1 MKSLLRLL
9 VVFLLTA
16 QLSFAQKTVSGVVSD
31 PDGLPLPGATV
42 LIQGTTTGV
51 TTDFDGN
58 FSINASEGQILEFSF
73 VGYESSAIA
82 VGSGNVINVSLSL
95 GNQLDE
101 VIVTSLGITR
111 EKRALGYA
119 VSEVDN
125 SQIESRAS
133 GDVARVLSGKASGVQ
148 VTNQGGISGS
158 GTSVIIRGLSTFSSS
173 NQPLFVVD
181 GVPFQSDTN
190 AQGSFTSGNNGSSR
204 FLDLDPN
211 NIESVNVL
219 KGLAAA
225 TLYGSQGRNGVILI
239 TTKAGTTASG
249 AKAQKNEITVNTSY
263 FVNELAMKPDYQM
276 QYGNG
281 FNQNF
286 GWFFSNWG
294 PSFDKDGPAGW
305 GVQSQLNGSG
315 TAPFGT
321 TQPGFLKHPYNS
333 NLNARFLSRDLLP
346 LIGLSEDSVWEWK
359 PYDSVGALFEP
370 GEIINTNINF
380 RGQSDDGKVSYNV
393 NYGNLDDKGFTPGN
407 SLRRNNISFG
417 GRAVL
422 SNKFTVNGTINYS
435 FTNFKTPPISAA
447 YSSGTNESGSSLYGN
462 IFYTPRSVSIA
473 DLPYAHP
480 ITGASIYYRSSNG
493 IQHPLWTVNNTG
505 DQQQTHRI
513 YGGASLQYDISDNLN
528 IQYRYGY
535 DLYNEGNVSYQ
546 NKGGQDVVPEVQ
558 SGFYE
563 KWNNVVTLYN
573 HQITLNGD
581 FELDNDWSLTFNAGA
596 TSNSREYDRNGARST
611 GQNVFNVLR
620 HFNFN
625 LQEEIEFYSKRNLL
639 GVFAQAAFDY
649 KDYLYFTLA
658 SRTDWVSNLS
668 EENRSIT
675 YPSASISFVPTS
687 VLDFGNLPVDFLK
700 IRAGYGTSATFPGGY
715 PISSTLSLNTKDFRI
730 GGTDVITNTS
740 GSTLGNTGLKPE
752 LLAELEF
759 GIEAN
764 LFDNRIS
771 ANVSYFD
778 RNTTDLIISR
788 PLDPST
794 GYTFTETNIGEIS
807 ATGWEIDLSVDWI
820 RGNDI
825 NWSSTINYTTNQAIV
840 EDLGQDTDQI
850 VYAGF
855 SNEGNAAIPGLPLTA
870 MIGTSV
876 ARDAAGNPQIDA
888 AGGYKVNNDT
898 NYKTN
903 PYAFIGDSQPD
914 FIANLSNTIS
924 YGNLAFSFLFNASI
938 GGDMYSEFMA
948 TIIGRGITTDT
959 LDRELPFIMPGVLS
973 DGSPNNKMIDNA
985 TLYFGELILGPSELR
1000 TWDASVLRLSEVSL
1014 TYDLPKKW
1022 LESSPFGAVSI
1033 AAQGFNL
1040 WYDAYNT
1047 PPGTNYDP
1055 NIAGLGIGN
1064 GSGFEYFNGVSA
1076 KRYGVSLKLTF

>member
-1 MKSLLRLL
+1 MKSLFRLL

-16 QLSFAQKTVSGVVSD
+16 QMSFAQKTVTGVVSD
-31 PDGLPLPGATV
+31 SDGLPLPGATV
-42 LIQGTTTGV
+42 LVQGTTTGV

-58 FSINASEGQILEFSF
+58 FSINVAEGQILEFSF
-73 VGYESSAIA
+73 VGYETAALA
-82 VGSGNVINVSLSL
+82 VGAGNVINVTLSL
-95 GNQLDE
+95 GTQLEE

-125 SQIESRAS
+125 TQIENRAS

-158 GTSVIIRGLSTFSSS
+158 GTSVVIRGLSTFSSS

-190 AQGSFTSGNNGSSR
+190 AMGSFTSGNNGSSR

-239 TTKAGTTASG
+239 TTKSGTTG
-249 AKAQKNEITVNTSY
+249 TGTRAQKNEVTVNTSY
-263 FVNELAMKPDYQM
+263 FTNELAMKPDFQM

-294 PSFDKDGPAGW
+294 PSFDEEGPAGW
-305 GVQSQLNGSG
+305 GRQSAINGTVSG
-315 TAPFGT
+315 
-321 TQPGFLKHPYNS
+321 QPGFLKHPYNS
-333 NLNARFLSRDLLP
+333 NLNARFLARDLLP
-346 LIGLSEDSVWEWK
+346 LIGLSMDSLWEWK
-359 PYDSVGALFEP
+359 PYDSVGDLFQP

-407 SLRRNNISFG
+407 TLRRNALSFG

-422 SNKFTVNGTINYS
+422 SNKITVNGTLNYTS
-435 FTNFKTPPISAA
+435 TDFKTPPIAAA
-447 YSSGTNESGSSLYGN
+447 YSSGSSDSSLYGN
-462 IFYTPRSVSIA
+462 VFYTPRSVGIA
-473 DLPYAHP
+473 QLPYAHP

-505 DQQQTHRI
+505 DAQMTHRI
-513 YGGASLQYDISDNLN
+513 FGGVSAQYDISDNLN
-528 IQYRYGY
+528 LRYSYGY
-535 DLYNEGNVSYQ
+535 DVYSEDNTSYQ
-546 NKGGQDVVPEVQ
+546 NKGGVDGDLETQ
-558 SGFYE
+558 SGMYE
-563 KWNNVVTLYN
+563 KWNNTSTIFN
-573 HQITLNGD
+573 HQVTINGD
-581 FELDNDWSLTFNAGA
+581 FELDDDWSVTFNAGA
-596 TSNSREYDRNGARST
+596 ESVGREYDRNGVRST

-620 HFNFN
+620 HYNFN
-625 LQEEIEFYSKRNLL
+625 SQEEIEFYSRRNVL

-649 KDYLYFTLA
+649 QDYLYFTLA

-687 VLDFGNLPVDFLK
+687 VLDFGNLPIDFLK
-700 IRAGYGTSATFPGGY
+700 VRASYGTSATYPGGY
-715 PISSTLSLNTKDFRI
+715 PIASTLSLNTKDFKVD
-730 GGTDVITNTS
+730 GVEVITNTT
-740 GSTLGNTGLKPE
+740 GSQLGNTGLKPE

-759 GIEAN
+759 GLEAN
-764 LFDNRIS
+764 LFDNRLS
-771 ANVSYFD
+771 AEISYFD
-778 RNTTDLIISR
+778 RNTTDLIITQ

-794 GYTFTETNIGEIS
+794 GYTSTRTNIGEIS
-807 ATGWEIDLSVDWI
+807 ATGWEIDLNADWI
-820 RGNDI
+820 RGDKF
-825 NWSSTINYTTNQAIV
+825 NWNTSINYTTNQAIV
-840 EDLGQDTDQI
+840 EDLGQNTDQI

-855 SNEGNAAIPGLPLTA
+855 STRGNAAIPGLPLTS

-876 ARDAAGNPQIDA
+876 ARDDSGRPLVDA
-888 AGGYKVNNDT
+888 SGSYRTNNDT

-903 PYAFIGDSQPD
+903 KYALIGDSNPD
-914 FIANLSNTIS
+914 FIANIGNTLT
-924 YGNLAFSFLFNASI
+924 YGNLSLNVLFNASI
-938 GGDMYSEFMA
+938 GGDMYSSFIM
-948 TIIGRGITTDT
+948 TLLGRGITTDT
-959 LDRELPFIMPGVLS
+959 LDRELPYILPGVLA

-985 TLYFGELILGPSELR
+985 TTYFGNLILGGDELR

-1014 TYDLPKKW
+1014 TYDIPSSW
-1022 LESSPFGAVSI
+1022 LDKTPFGAASI
-1033 AAQGFNL
+1033 SAQGFNL

-1047 PPGTNYDP
+1047 PDGINYDP
-1055 NIAGLGIGN
+1055 NIAGLGVGN

-1076 KRYGVSLKLTF
+1076 RRYGVSLKLTF

>member
-1 MKSLLRLL
+1 MKSLFRLL

-16 QLSFAQKTVSGVVSD
+16 QMSFAQKTVTGVVSD
-31 PDGLPLPGATV
+31 SDGLPLPGATV
-42 LIQGTTTGV
+42 LVQGTTTGV

-58 FSINASEGQILEFSF
+58 FSINVAEGQTLEFSF
-73 VGYESSAIA
+73 VGYETAAIA
-82 VGSGNVINVSLSL
+82 VGAGNVINVTLSL
-95 GNQLDE
+95 GTQLEE

-125 SQIESRAS
+125 TQIENRAS

-190 AQGSFTSGNNGSSR
+190 AMGSFTSGNNGSSR

-239 TTKAGTTASG
+239 TTKSGTTG
-249 AKAQKNEITVNTSY
+249 TGTRAQKNEVTVNTSY
-263 FVNELAMKPDYQM
+263 FTNELAMKPDFQM

-294 PSFDKDGPAGW
+294 PSFDEEGPAGW
-305 GVQSQLNGSG
+305 GRQSAINGTVSG
-315 TAPFGT
+315 
-321 TQPGFLKHPYNS
+321 QPGFLKHPYNS

-346 LIGLSEDSVWEWK
+346 LLGLSMDSLWEWK
-359 PYDSVGALFEP
+359 PYDSVGDLFQP
-370 GEIINTNINF
+370 GEIVNTNINF

-407 SLRRNNISFG
+407 TLRRNALSFG

-422 SNKFTVNGTINYS
+422 SNKITVSGTLNY
-435 FTNFKTPPISAA
+435 TATDFKTPPIAAA
-447 YSSGTNESGSSLYGN
+447 YSSGSSDSSLYGN
-462 IFYTPRSVSIA
+462 VFYTPRSIGIA
-473 DLPYAHP
+473 QLPYAHP

-505 DQQQTHRI
+505 DAQMTHRVF
-513 YGGASLQYDISDNLN
+513 GGVSAQYDISDNLN
-528 IQYRYGY
+528 LRYSYGY
-535 DLYNEGNVSYQ
+535 DVYSEDNTSYQ
-546 NKGGQDVVPEVQ
+546 NKGGQDGNLEVQ
-558 SGFYE
+558 SGLYE
-563 KWNNVVTLYN
+563 KWNNTSTIFN
-573 HQITLNGD
+573 HQVTINGD
-581 FELDNDWSLTFNAGA
+581 YELDDDWSVTFNAGA
-596 TSNSREYDRNGARST
+596 ESVGREYDRNGVRST

-620 HFNFN
+620 HYNFN
-625 LQEEIEFYSKRNLL
+625 SQEEIEFYSRRNVL

-649 KDYLYFTLA
+649 QDYLYFTLA

-687 VLDFGNLPVDFLK
+687 VLDFGNLPIDFLK
-700 IRAGYGTSATFPGGY
+700 VRASYGTSATYPGGY
-715 PISSTLSLNTKDFRI
+715 PIASTLSLNTKDFKVD
-730 GGTDVITNTS
+730 GVEVITNTT
-740 GSTLGNTGLKPE
+740 GSQLGNTGLKPE

-759 GIEAN
+759 GLEAN
-764 LFDNRIS
+764 LFDNRLS
-771 ANVSYFD
+771 AEISYFD
-778 RNTTDLIISR
+778 RNTTDLIITQ

-794 GYTFTETNIGEIS
+794 GYTSTRTNIGEIS
-807 ATGWEIDLSVDWI
+807 ATGWEVDLNADWI
-820 RGNDI
+820 RGDKF
-825 NWSSTINYTTNQAIV
+825 NWNTSVNYTTNQAIV
-840 EDLGQDTDQI
+840 EDLGQNTDQI

-855 SNEGNAAIPGLPLTA
+855 STRGNAAIPGLPLTS

-876 ARDAAGNPQIDA
+876 ARDDSGRPLVDA
-888 AGGYKVNNDT
+888 SGSYRTNNDT

-903 PYAFIGDSQPD
+903 KYALIGDSNPD
-914 FIANLSNTIS
+914 FIANIGNTIT
-924 YGNLAFSFLFNASI
+924 YGNLSLNVLFNASI
-938 GGDMYSEFMA
+938 GGDMYSSFIM
-948 TIIGRGITTDT
+948 TLLGRGITTDT
-959 LDRELPFIMPGVLS
+959 LDRELPYILPGVLA

-985 TLYFGELILGPSELR
+985 TTYFGNLILGGDELR

-1014 TYDLPKKW
+1014 TYDIPSSW
-1022 LESSPFGAVSI
+1022 LDKTPFGAASI
-1033 AAQGFNL
+1033 SAQGFNL

-1047 PPGTNYDP
+1047 PDGINYDP
-1055 NIAGLGIGN
+1055 NIAGLGVGN

-1076 KRYGVSLKLTF
+1076 RRYGVSLKLTF

>member
-1 MKSLLRLL
+1 MKSLFRLL

-16 QLSFAQKTVSGVVSD
+16 QMSFAQKTVTGVVSD
-31 PDGLPLPGATV
+31 SDGLPLPGATV
-42 LIQGTTTGV
+42 LVQGTTTGV

-58 FSINASEGQILEFSF
+58 FSINVAEGQILEFSF
-73 VGYESSAIA
+73 VGYETAALA
-82 VGSGNVINVSLSL
+82 VGAGNVINVTLSL
-95 GNQLDE
+95 GTQLEE

-125 SQIESRAS
+125 TQIENRAS

-158 GTSVIIRGLSTFSSS
+158 GTSVVIRGLSTFSSS

-190 AQGSFTSGNNGSSR
+190 AMGSFTSGNNGSSR

-239 TTKAGTTASG
+239 TTKSGTTG
-249 AKAQKNEITVNTSY
+249 TGTRAQKNEVTVNTSY
-263 FVNELAMKPDYQM
+263 FTNELAMKPDFQM

-294 PSFDKDGPAGW
+294 PSFDEEGPAGW
-305 GVQSQLNGSG
+305 GRQSAINGTVSG
-315 TAPFGT
+315 
-321 TQPGFLKHPYNS
+321 QPGFLKHPYNS

-346 LIGLSEDSVWEWK
+346 LLGLSMDSLWEWK
-359 PYDSVGALFEP
+359 PYDSVGDLFQP
-370 GEIINTNINF
+370 GEIVNTNINF

-407 SLRRNNISFG
+407 TLRRNALSFG

-422 SNKFTVNGTINYS
+422 SNKITVNGTLNYTS
-435 FTNFKTPPISAA
+435 TDFKTPPIAAA
-447 YSSGTNESGSSLYGN
+447 YSSGSSDSSLYGN
-462 IFYTPRSVSIA
+462 VFYTPRSVGIA
-473 DLPYAHP
+473 QLPYAHP

-505 DQQQTHRI
+505 DAQMTHRVF
-513 YGGASLQYDISDNLN
+513 GGVSAQYDISDNLN
-528 IQYRYGY
+528 LRYSYGY
-535 DLYNEGNVSYQ
+535 DVYSEDNTSYQ
-546 NKGGQDVVPEVQ
+546 NKGGQDGNLEVQ
-558 SGFYE
+558 SGLYE
-563 KWNNVVTLYN
+563 KWNNTSTIFN
-573 HQITLNGD
+573 HQVTINGD
-581 FELDNDWSLTFNAGA
+581 FELDDDWSVTFNAGA
-596 TSNSREYDRNGARST
+596 ESVGREYDRNGVRST

-620 HFNFN
+620 HYNFN
-625 LQEEIEFYSKRNLL
+625 SQEEIEFYSRRNVL

-649 KDYLYFTLA
+649 QDYLYFTLA

-687 VLDFGNLPVDFLK
+687 VLDFGNLPIDFLK
-700 IRAGYGTSATFPGGY
+700 VRASYGTSATYPGGY
-715 PISSTLSLNTKDFRI
+715 PIASTLSLNTKDFKVD
-730 GGTDVITNTS
+730 GVEVITNTT
-740 GSTLGNTGLKPE
+740 GSQLGNTGLKPE

-759 GIEAN
+759 GLEAN
-764 LFDNRIS
+764 LFDNRLS
-771 ANVSYFD
+771 AEISYFD
-778 RNTTDLIISR
+778 RNTTDLIITQ

-794 GYTFTETNIGEIS
+794 GYTSTRTNIGEIS
-807 ATGWEIDLSVDWI
+807 ATGWEIDLNADWI
-820 RGNDI
+820 RGDKF
-825 NWSSTINYTTNQAIV
+825 NWNTSINYTTNQAIV
-840 EDLGQDTDQI
+840 EDLGQNTDQI

-855 SNEGNAAIPGLPLTA
+855 STRGNAAIPGLPLTS

-876 ARDAAGNPQIDA
+876 ARDDSGRPLVDA
-888 AGGYKVNNDT
+888 SGSYRTNNDT

-903 PYAFIGDSQPD
+903 KYALIGDSNPD
-914 FIANLSNTIS
+914 FIANIGNTIT
-924 YGNLAFSFLFNASI
+924 YGNLSLNVLFNASI
-938 GGDMYSEFMA
+938 GGDMYSSFIM
-948 TIIGRGITTDT
+948 TLLGRGITTDT
-959 LDRELPFIMPGVLS
+959 LDRELPYILPGVLA

-985 TLYFGELILGPSELR
+985 TTYFGNLILGGDELR

-1014 TYDLPKKW
+1014 TYDIPSSW
-1022 LESSPFGAVSI
+1022 LDKTPFGAASI
-1033 AAQGFNL
+1033 SAQGFNL

-1047 PPGTNYDP
+1047 PDGINYDP
-1055 NIAGLGIGN
+1055 NIAGLGVGN

-1076 KRYGVSLKLTF
+1076 RRYGVSLKLTF

>member
-1 MKSLLRLL
+1 M
-9 VVFLLTA
+9 
-16 QLSFAQKTVSGVVSD
+16 SFAQKTVTGVVSD
-31 PDGLPLPGATV
+31 SDGLPLPGATV
-42 LIQGTTTGV
+42 LVQGTTTGV

-58 FSINASEGQILEFSF
+58 FSINVAEGQTLEFSF
-73 VGYESSAIA
+73 VGYETAAIA
-82 VGSGNVINVSLSL
+82 VGAGNVINVTLSL
-95 GNQLDE
+95 GTQLEE

-125 SQIESRAS
+125 TQIENRAS

-190 AQGSFTSGNNGSSR
+190 AMGSFTSGNNGSSR

-239 TTKAGTTASG
+239 TTKSGTTGAGTR
-249 AKAQKNEITVNTSY
+249 AQKNEVTVNTSY
-263 FVNELAMKPDYQM
+263 FTNELAMKPDFQM

-294 PSFDKDGPAGW
+294 PSFDEEGPAGW
-305 GVQSQLNGSG
+305 GRQSAINGTVSG
-315 TAPFGT
+315 
-321 TQPGFLKHPYNS
+321 QPGFLKHPYNS
-333 NLNARFLSRDLLP
+333 NLNARFLARDLLP
-346 LIGLSEDSVWEWK
+346 LLGLSMDSLWEWK
-359 PYDSVGALFEP
+359 PYDSVGDLFQP
-370 GEIINTNINF
+370 GEIVNTNINF

-407 SLRRNNISFG
+407 SLRRNALSFG

-422 SNKFTVNGTINYS
+422 SNKITVNGTLNY
-435 FTNFKTPPISAA
+435 TATDFKTPPIAAA
-447 YSSGTNESGSSLYGN
+447 YSSGSSDSSLYGN
-462 IFYTPRSVSIA
+462 VFYTPRSIGIA
-473 DLPYAHP
+473 QLPYAHP

-505 DQQQTHRI
+505 DAQMTHRVF
-513 YGGASLQYDISDNLN
+513 GGVSAQYDISDNLN
-528 IQYRYGY
+528 LRYSYGY
-535 DLYNEGNVSYQ
+535 DVYSEDNTSYQ
-546 NKGGQDVVPEVQ
+546 NKGGQDGNLEVQ
-558 SGFYE
+558 SGLYE
-563 KWNNVVTLYN
+563 KWNNTSTIFN
-573 HQITLNGD
+573 HQVTINGD
-581 FELDNDWSLTFNAGA
+581 FELDDDWSVTFNAGA
-596 TSNSREYDRNGARST
+596 ESVGREYDRNGVRST

-620 HFNFN
+620 HYNFN
-625 LQEEIEFYSKRNLL
+625 SQEEIEFYSRRNVL

-649 KDYLYFTLA
+649 QDYLYFTLA

-687 VLDFGNLPVDFLK
+687 VLDFGNLPIDFLK
-700 IRAGYGTSATFPGGY
+700 VRASYGTSATYPGGY
-715 PISSTLSLNTKDFRI
+715 PIASTLSLNTKDFKVD
-730 GGTDVITNTS
+730 GVEVITNTT
-740 GSTLGNTGLKPE
+740 GSQLGNTGLKPE

-759 GIEAN
+759 GLEAN
-764 LFDNRIS
+764 LFDNRLS
-771 ANVSYFD
+771 AEISYFD
-778 RNTTDLIISR
+778 RNTTDLIITQ

-794 GYTFTETNIGEIS
+794 GYTSTRTNIGEIS
-807 ATGWEIDLSVDWI
+807 ATGWEVDLNADWI
-820 RGNDI
+820 RGDKF
-825 NWSSTINYTTNQAIV
+825 NWNTSINYTTNQAIV
-840 EDLGQDTDQI
+840 EDLGQNTDQI

-855 SNEGNAAIPGLPLTA
+855 STRGNAAIPGLPLTS

-876 ARDAAGNPQIDA
+876 ARDDQGRPLVDA
-888 AGGYKVNNDT
+888 SGSYRTNNDT

-903 PYAFIGDSQPD
+903 KYALIGDSNPD
-914 FIANLSNTIS
+914 FIANIGNTLT
-924 YGNLAFSFLFNASI
+924 YGNLSLNVLFNASI
-938 GGDMYSEFMA
+938 GGDMYSSFIM
-948 TIIGRGITTDT
+948 TLLGRGITTDT
-959 LDRELPFIMPGVLS
+959 LDRELPYILPGVLA

-985 TLYFGELILGPSELR
+985 TTYFGNLILGGDELR

-1014 TYDLPKKW
+1014 TYDIPSSW
-1022 LESSPFGAVSI
+1022 LDKTPFGAASI
-1033 AAQGFNL
+1033 SAQGFNL

-1047 PPGTNYDP
+1047 PDGINYDP
-1055 NIAGLGIGN
+1055 NIAGLGVGN

-1076 KRYGVSLKLTF
+1076 RRYGVSLKLTF

>member
-1 MKSLLRLL
+1 MKSLFRLL
-9 VVFLLTA
+9 VVFLLTT
-16 QLSFAQKTVSGVVSD
+16 QMSFAQKTVTGVVSD

-42 LIQGTTTGV
+42 LVQGTMTGV

-58 FSINASEGQILEFSF
+58 FSINVSEGQSLEFSF
-73 VGYESSAIA
+73 VGYDTSAIA

-158 GTSVIIRGLSTFSSS
+158 GTSVVIRGLSTFSSS

-225 TLYGSQGRNGVILI
+225 TLYGSEGRNGVILI

-249 AKAQKNEITVNTSY
+249 TRAQKNEVTVNTSY
-263 FVNELAMKPDYQM
+263 FSNELAMKPDYQM
-276 QYGNG
+276 EYGNG

-294 PSFDKDGPAGW
+294 PSFREEGPAGW
-305 GVQSQLNGSG
+305 GKQSAINGTVSG
-315 TAPFGT
+315 
-321 TQPGFLKHPYNS
+321 QPGFLKHPYNS
-333 NLNARFLSRDLLP
+333 NLNARFLARDLLP
-346 LIGLSEDSVWEWK
+346 LIGLSEDSLWEWK
-359 PYDSVGALFEP
+359 PYDSTGDLFQP
-370 GEIINTNINF
+370 GSIVNTNINF
-380 RGQSDDGKVSYNV
+380 RGSSDDGKVSYNV
-393 NYGNLDDKGFTPGN
+393 NYGNLDDQGFTPGN

-422 SNKFTVNGTINYS
+422 SNKITVNGTLNYT
-435 FTNFKTPPISAA
+435 FTDFKSPPIAAA
-447 YSSGTNESGSSLYGN
+447 YSSGSSDSSLYGN
-462 IFYTPRSVSIA
+462 VFYTPRSVSIA

-493 IQHPLWTVNNTG
+493 IQHPLWTVANTG
-505 DQQQTHRI
+505 DAQATHRL
-513 YGGASLQYDISDNLN
+513 YGGTSVQYDISDNLN
-528 IQYRYGY
+528 VQYRYGY
-535 DLYNEGNVSYQ
+535 DVYSEDNTSHQ
-546 NKGGQDVVPEVQ
+546 NKGGVDGSVESQ

-563 KWNNVVTLYN
+563 KWNNTSTIFN
-573 HQITLNGD
+573 HQITINGD
-581 FELDNDWSLTFNAGA
+581 YELDSDWSMTFNAGA
-596 TSNSREYDRNGARST
+596 TSNAREYDRNGVRST

-620 HFNFN
+620 HYNFN
-625 LQEEIEFYSKRNLL
+625 NQEEIEFYSRRNVL
-639 GVFAQAAFDY
+639 GVFGQASLDY
-649 KDYLYFTLA
+649 QNYLYITLA
-658 SRTDWVSNLS
+658 TRTDWVSNLS
-668 EENRSIT
+668 EDNRSIT
-675 YPSASISFVPTS
+675 YPSASLSFVPSS
-687 VLDFGNLPVDFLK
+687 VLDFGNLPIDFLK
-700 IRAGYGTSATFPGGY
+700 VRASYGTSATYPTGY
-715 PISSTLSLNTKDFRI
+715 PIASTLNLDTKSFQKDGVDIISNT
-730 GGTDVITNTS
+730 T
-740 GSTLGNTGLKPE
+740 GSQLGNLGLKPE

-764 LFDNRIS
+764 MFENRLS
-771 ANVSYFD
+771 AEVSYFQ
-778 RNTTDLIISR
+778 RNTTDLIISQ

-794 GYTFTETNIGEIS
+794 GYTSTRTNIGKIE
-807 ATGWEIDLSVDWI
+807 ATGWEVDLSADWI
-820 RGNDI
+820 RGDKF
-825 NWSSTINYTTNQAIV
+825 NWTTVLNYTTNQAIV
-840 EDLGQDTDQI
+840 VDLGQDTDQI

-855 SNEGNAAIPGLPLTA
+855 STRGNAAIVGLPLTS

-876 ARDAAGNPQIDA
+876 GRDSSGRPLIDA
-888 AGGYKVNNDT
+888 SGSYQSNNDT

-903 PYAFIGDSQPD
+903 KYALIGDSNPD
-914 FIANLSNTIS
+914 FIANVANTIS
-924 YGNLAFSFLFNASI
+924 YGNLSFNFLFNATI
-938 GGDMYSEFMA
+938 GGDMYSNYIM
-948 TIIGRGITTDT
+948 TLLGRGITTDT
-959 LDRELPFIMPGVLS
+959 VDRELPYILPGVLS
-973 DGSPNNKMIDNA
+973 DGSPNNKQIDNA
-985 TLYFGELILGPSELR
+985 TTYFGNLILGADELR

-1014 TYDLPKKW
+1014 TYDVPSKW
-1022 LESSPFGAVSI
+1022 LDKTPFGAASVS
-1033 AAQGFNL
+1033 AQGFNL

-1047 PPGTNYDP
+1047 PEGTNYDP
-1055 NIAGLGIGN
+1055 NIAGLGVGN

>member
-1 MKSLLRLL
+1 MKSLFRLL

-16 QLSFAQKTVSGVVSD
+16 QMSFAQKTVTGVVSD
-31 PDGLPLPGATV
+31 SDGLPLPGATV
-42 LIQGTTTGV
+42 LVQGTTTGV

-58 FSINASEGQILEFSF
+58 FSINVAEGQILEFSF
-73 VGYESSAIA
+73 VGYETAALA
-82 VGSGNVINVSLSL
+82 VGAGNVINVTLSL
-95 GNQLDE
+95 GTQLEE

-125 SQIESRAS
+125 TQIENRAS

-158 GTSVIIRGLSTFSSS
+158 GTSVVIRGLSTFSSS

-190 AQGSFTSGNNGSSR
+190 AMGSFTSGNNGSSR

-239 TTKAGTTASG
+239 TTKSGTTGAGTR
-249 AKAQKNEITVNTSY
+249 AQKNEVTVNTSY
-263 FVNELAMKPDYQM
+263 FTNELAMKPDFQM

-294 PSFDKDGPAGW
+294 PSFDEGGPAGW
-305 GVQSQLNGSG
+305 GRQNAINGTVSG
-315 TAPFGT
+315 
-321 TQPGFLKHPYNS
+321 QPGFLKHPYNS
-333 NLNARFLSRDLLP
+333 NLNARFLARDLLP
-346 LIGLSEDSVWEWK
+346 LIGLSMDSLWEWK
-359 PYDSVGALFEP
+359 PYDSVGDLFQP
-370 GEIINTNINF
+370 GEIVNTNINF

-407 SLRRNNISFG
+407 TLRRNALSFG

-422 SNKFTVNGTINYS
+422 SNKITVNGTLNY
-435 FTNFKTPPISAA
+435 TATDFKTPPIAAA
-447 YSSGTNESGSSLYGN
+447 YSSGSSDSSLYGN
-462 IFYTPRSVSIA
+462 VFYTPRSVGIA
-473 DLPYAHP
+473 QLPYAHP

-505 DQQQTHRI
+505 DAQMTHRLF
-513 YGGASLQYDISDNLN
+513 GGVSAQYDISDNLN
-528 IQYRYGY
+528 LRYSYGY
-535 DLYNEGNVSYQ
+535 DVYSEDNTSYQ
-546 NKGGQDVVPEVQ
+546 NKGGVDGSLETQ
-558 SGFYE
+558 SGMYE
-563 KWNNVVTLYN
+563 KWNNTSTIFN
-573 HQITLNGD
+573 HQVTINGD
-581 FELDNDWSLTFNAGA
+581 FELDDDWSVTFNAGA
-596 TSNSREYDRNGARST
+596 ESVGREYDRNGVRST

-620 HFNFN
+620 HYNFN
-625 LQEEIEFYSKRNLL
+625 SQEEIEFYSRRNVL

-649 KDYLYFTLA
+649 QDYLYFTLA

-687 VLDFGNLPVDFLK
+687 VLDFGNLPIDFLK
-700 IRAGYGTSATFPGGY
+700 VRASYGTSATYPGGY
-715 PISSTLSLNTKDFRI
+715 PIASTLSLDTKDFKVD
-730 GGTDVITNTS
+730 GVEVITNTT
-740 GSTLGNTGLKPE
+740 GSQLGNTGLKPE

-759 GIEAN
+759 GLEAN
-764 LFDNRIS
+764 LFDNRLS
-771 ANVSYFD
+771 AEISYFN
-778 RNTTDLIISR
+778 RNTTDLIITQ

-794 GYTFTETNIGEIS
+794 GYTSTRTNIGEIS
-807 ATGWEIDLSVDWI
+807 ATGWEIDLNADWI
-820 RGNDI
+820 RGDKF
-825 NWSSTINYTTNQAIV
+825 NWNTSVNYTTNQAIV
-840 EDLGQDTDQI
+840 EDLGQNTDQI

-855 SNEGNAAIPGLPLTA
+855 STRGNAAIPGLPLTS

-876 ARDAAGNPQIDA
+876 SRDDQGRPLVDA
-888 AGGYKVNNDT
+888 SGSYRTNNDT

-903 PYAFIGDSQPD
+903 KYSLIGDSNPD
-914 FIANLSNTIS
+914 FIANIGNTLT
-924 YGNLAFSFLFNASI
+924 YGNLSLNVLFNATI
-938 GGDMYSEFMA
+938 GGDMYSSFIM
-948 TIIGRGITTDT
+948 TLLGRGITTDT
-959 LDRELPFIMPGVLS
+959 LDRELPYILPGVLA

-985 TLYFGELILGPSELR
+985 TTYFGNLILGGDELR

-1014 TYDLPKKW
+1014 TYDIPSSW
-1022 LESSPFGAVSI
+1022 LDKTPFGAASI
-1033 AAQGFNL
+1033 SAQGFNL

-1047 PPGTNYDP
+1047 PDGINYDP
-1055 NIAGLGIGN
+1055 NIAGLGVGN

-1076 KRYGVSLKLTF
+1076 RRYGVSLKLTF

>member
-1 MKSLLRLL
+1 MKSLFRLL

-16 QLSFAQKTVSGVVSD
+16 QMSFAQKTVTGVVSD
-31 PDGLPLPGATV
+31 SDGLPLPGATV
-42 LIQGTTTGV
+42 LVQGTTTGV

-58 FSINASEGQILEFSF
+58 FSINVAEGQILEFSF
-73 VGYESSAIA
+73 VGYETAALA
-82 VGSGNVINVSLSL
+82 VGAGNVINVTLSL
-95 GNQLDE
+95 GTQLEE

-125 SQIESRAS
+125 TQIENRAS

-158 GTSVIIRGLSTFSSS
+158 GTSVVIRGLSTFSSS

-190 AQGSFTSGNNGSSR
+190 AMGSFTSGNNGSSR

-239 TTKAGTTASG
+239 TTKSGTTGAGTR
-249 AKAQKNEITVNTSY
+249 AQKNEVTVNTSY
-263 FVNELAMKPDYQM
+263 FTNELAMKPDFQM

-294 PSFDKDGPAGW
+294 PSFDEEGPAGW
-305 GVQSQLNGSG
+305 GRQSAINGTVSG
-315 TAPFGT
+315 
-321 TQPGFLKHPYNS
+321 QPGFLKHPYNS
-333 NLNARFLSRDLLP
+333 NLNARFLARDLLP
-346 LIGLSEDSVWEWK
+346 LIGLSMDSLWEWK
-359 PYDSVGALFEP
+359 PYDSVGDLFQP

-407 SLRRNNISFG
+407 TLRRNALSFG

-422 SNKFTVNGTINYS
+422 SNKITVNGTLNYTS
-435 FTNFKTPPISAA
+435 TDFKTPPIAAA
-447 YSSGTNESGSSLYGN
+447 YSSGSSDSSLYGN
-462 IFYTPRSVSIA
+462 VFYTPRSVGIA
-473 DLPYAHP
+473 QLPYAHP

-505 DQQQTHRI
+505 DAQMTHRVF
-513 YGGASLQYDISDNLN
+513 GGVSAQYDISDNLN
-528 IQYRYGY
+528 LRYSYGY
-535 DLYNEGNVSYQ
+535 DVYSEDNTSYQ
-546 NKGGQDVVPEVQ
+546 NKGGVDGNLETQ
-558 SGFYE
+558 SGMYE
-563 KWNNVVTLYN
+563 KWNNTSTIFN
-573 HQITLNGD
+573 HQVTINGD
-581 FELDNDWSLTFNAGA
+581 FELDDDWSVTFNAGA
-596 TSNSREYDRNGARST
+596 ESVGREYDRNGVRST

-620 HFNFN
+620 HYNFN
-625 LQEEIEFYSKRNLL
+625 SQEEIEFYSRRNVL

-649 KDYLYFTLA
+649 QDYLYFTLA

-687 VLDFGNLPVDFLK
+687 VLDFGNLPIDFLK
-700 IRAGYGTSATFPGGY
+700 VRASYGTSATYPGGY
-715 PISSTLSLNTKDFRI
+715 PIASTLSLNTKDFKVD
-730 GGTDVITNTS
+730 GVEVITNTT
-740 GSTLGNTGLKPE
+740 GSQLGNTGLKPE

-759 GIEAN
+759 GLEAN
-764 LFDNRIS
+764 LFDNRLS
-771 ANVSYFD
+771 AEISYFD
-778 RNTTDLIISR
+778 RNTTDLIITQ

-794 GYTFTETNIGEIS
+794 GYTSTRTNIGEIS
-807 ATGWEIDLSVDWI
+807 ATGWEIDLNADWI
-820 RGNDI
+820 RGDKF
-825 NWSSTINYTTNQAIV
+825 NWNTSINYTTNQAIV
-840 EDLGQDTDQI
+840 EDLGQNTDQI

-855 SNEGNAAIPGLPLTA
+855 STRGNAAIPGLPLTS

-876 ARDAAGNPQIDA
+876 ARDDQGRPLVDA
-888 AGGYKVNNDT
+888 SGSYRTNNDT

-903 PYAFIGDSQPD
+903 KYALIGDSNPD
-914 FIANLSNTIS
+914 FIANIGNTLT
-924 YGNLAFSFLFNASI
+924 YGNLSLNVLFNASI
-938 GGDMYSEFMA
+938 GGDMYSSFIM
-948 TIIGRGITTDT
+948 TLLGRGITTDT
-959 LDRELPFIMPGVLS
+959 LDRELPYILPGVLA

-985 TLYFGELILGPSELR
+985 TTYFGNLILGGDELR

-1014 TYDLPKKW
+1014 TYDIPSSW
-1022 LESSPFGAVSI
+1022 LDKTPFGAASI
-1033 AAQGFNL
+1033 SAQGFNL

-1047 PPGTNYDP
+1047 PDGINYDP
-1055 NIAGLGIGN
+1055 NIAGLGVGN

-1076 KRYGVSLKLTF
+1076 RRYGVSLKLTF

>member
-1 MKSLLRLL
+1 MKSLFRLL

-16 QLSFAQKTVSGVVSD
+16 QMSFAQKTVTGVVSD
-31 PDGLPLPGATV
+31 SDGLPLPGATV
-42 LIQGTTTGV
+42 LVQGTTTGV

-58 FSINASEGQILEFSF
+58 FSINVAEGQTLEFSF
-73 VGYESSAIA
+73 VGYETAAVA
-82 VGSGNVINVSLSL
+82 VGAGNVINVTLSL
-95 GNQLDE
+95 GTQLEE

-125 SQIESRAS
+125 TQIENRAS

-190 AQGSFTSGNNGSSR
+190 AMGSFTSGNNGSSR

-239 TTKAGTTASG
+239 TTKSGTTGAGTR
-249 AKAQKNEITVNTSY
+249 AQKNEVTVNTSY
-263 FVNELAMKPDYQM
+263 FTNELAMKPDFQM

-294 PSFDKDGPAGW
+294 PSFDEEGPAGW
-305 GVQSQLNGSG
+305 GRQSAINGTVSG
-315 TAPFGT
+315 
-321 TQPGFLKHPYNS
+321 QPGFLKHPYNS

-346 LIGLSEDSVWEWK
+346 LLGLSMDSLWEWK
-359 PYDSVGALFEP
+359 PYDSVGDLFQP
-370 GEIINTNINF
+370 GEIVNTNINF

-407 SLRRNNISFG
+407 TLRRNALSFG

-422 SNKFTVNGTINYS
+422 SNKITVNGTLNY
-435 FTNFKTPPISAA
+435 TATDFKTPPIAAA
-447 YSSGTNESGSSLYGN
+447 YSSGSSDSSLYGN
-462 IFYTPRSVSIA
+462 VFYTPRSIGIA
-473 DLPYAHP
+473 QLPYAHP

-505 DQQQTHRI
+505 DAQMTHRVF
-513 YGGASLQYDISDNLN
+513 GGVSAQYDISDNLN
-528 IQYRYGY
+528 LRYSYGY
-535 DLYNEGNVSYQ
+535 DVYSEDNTSYQ
-546 NKGGQDVVPEVQ
+546 NKGGQDGNLEVQ
-558 SGFYE
+558 SGLYE
-563 KWNNVVTLYN
+563 KWNNTSTIFN
-573 HQITLNGD
+573 HQVTINGD
-581 FELDNDWSLTFNAGA
+581 FELDDDWSVTFNAGA
-596 TSNSREYDRNGARST
+596 ESVGREYDRNGVRST

-620 HFNFN
+620 HYNFN
-625 LQEEIEFYSKRNLL
+625 SQEEIEFYSRRNVL

-649 KDYLYFTLA
+649 QDYLYFTLA

-687 VLDFGNLPVDFLK
+687 VLDFGNLPIDFLK
-700 IRAGYGTSATFPGGY
+700 VRASYGTSATYPGGY
-715 PISSTLSLNTKDFRI
+715 PIASTLSLNTKDFKVD
-730 GGTDVITNTS
+730 GVEVITNTT
-740 GSTLGNTGLKPE
+740 GSQLGNTGLKPE

-759 GIEAN
+759 GLEAN
-764 LFDNRIS
+764 LFDNRLS
-771 ANVSYFD
+771 AEISYFD
-778 RNTTDLIISR
+778 RQTTDLIITQ

-794 GYTFTETNIGEIS
+794 GYTSTRTNIGEIS
-807 ATGWEIDLSVDWI
+807 ATGWEVDLNADWI
-820 RGNDI
+820 RGDKF
-825 NWSSTINYTTNQAIV
+825 NWNTSINYTTNQAIV
-840 EDLGQDTDQI
+840 EDLGQNTDQI

-855 SNEGNAAIPGLPLTA
+855 STRGNAAIPGLPLTS

-876 ARDAAGNPQIDA
+876 ARDDSGRPLVDA
-888 AGGYKVNNDT
+888 SGSYRTNNDT

-903 PYAFIGDSQPD
+903 KYALIGDSNPD
-914 FIANLSNTIS
+914 FIANIGNTIT
-924 YGNLAFSFLFNASI
+924 YGNLSLNVLFNASI
-938 GGDMYSEFMA
+938 GGDMYSSFIM
-948 TIIGRGITTDT
+948 TLLGRGITTDT
-959 LDRELPFIMPGVLS
+959 LDRELPYILPGVLA

-985 TLYFGELILGPSELR
+985 TTYFGNLILGGDELR

-1014 TYDLPKKW
+1014 TYDIPSSW
-1022 LESSPFGAVSI
+1022 LDKTPFGAASI
-1033 AAQGFNL
+1033 SAQGFNL

-1047 PPGTNYDP
+1047 PDGINYDP
-1055 NIAGLGIGN
+1055 NIAGLGVGN

-1076 KRYGVSLKLTF
+1076 RRYGVSLKLTF

>member
-1 MKSLLRLL
+1 MKSLFRLL
-9 VVFLLTA
+9 VVFLLTT
-16 QLSFAQKTVSGVVSD
+16 QLSFAQKTVTGVVSD

-42 LIQGTTTGV
+42 LVQNTTTGV

-58 FSINASEGQILEFSF
+58 FSINVSEGQSLEFSF
-73 VGYESSAIA
+73 VGYETSAIV

-158 GTSVIIRGLSTFSSS
+158 GTSVVIRGLSTFSSS

-225 TLYGSQGRNGVILI
+225 TLYGSQGRNGVVLI
-239 TTKAGTTASG
+239 TTKSGTTASG
-249 AKAQKNEITVNTSY
+249 MNAQKNEVTVNTSY
-263 FVNELAMKPDYQM
+263 FSNELAMKPDYQM
-276 QYGNG
+276 EYGNG

-294 PSFDKDGPAGW
+294 PSFREEGPAGW
-305 GVQSQLNGSG
+305 GKQSQINGAVSG
-315 TAPFGT
+315 
-321 TQPGFLKHPYNS
+321 QPGFLKHPYNS
-333 NLNARFLSRDLLP
+333 NLNARFLARDLLP
-346 LIGLSEDSVWEWK
+346 LIGLSEDSLWEWK
-359 PYDSVGALFEP
+359 PYDSTGDLFQP
-370 GEIINTNINF
+370 GSIVNTNINF

-393 NYGNLDDKGFTPGN
+393 NYGNLDDQGFTPGN
-407 SLRRNNISFG
+407 TLRRNNISFG

-422 SNKFTVNGTINYS
+422 SNKITVNGTLNYS
-435 FTNFKTPPISAA
+435 FTDFKSPPIAAA
-447 YSSGTNESGSSLYGN
+447 YSSGSSDSSLYGN
-462 IFYTPRSVSIA
+462 VFYTPRSVSIA

-493 IQHPLWTVNNTG
+493 IQHPLWTVNNTQ
-505 DQQQTHRI
+505 DAQATHRL
-513 YGGASLQYDISDNLN
+513 YGGTSVQYDISDNLN
-528 IQYRYGY
+528 VQYRYGY
-535 DLYNEGNVSYQ
+535 DVYSEDNTSYQ
-546 NKGGQDVVPEVQ
+546 NKGGVDGSVESQ

-563 KWNNVVTLYN
+563 KWNNTSTIFN
-573 HQITLNGD
+573 HQITINGD
-581 FELDNDWSLTFNAGA
+581 YELDSDWSMTFNAGA
-596 TSNSREYDRNGARST
+596 TSNAREYDRNGVRST

-620 HFNFN
+620 HYNFN
-625 LQEEIEFYSKRNLL
+625 NQEEIEFYSRRNVL
-639 GVFAQAAFDY
+639 GVFGQASLDY
-649 KDYLYFTLA
+649 QNYLYITLA

-675 YPSASISFVPTS
+675 YPSASVSFVPSS
-687 VLDFGNLPVDFLK
+687 VLDFGNLPIDFLK
-700 IRAGYGTSATFPGGY
+700 VRASYGTSATYPSGY
-715 PISSTLSLNTKDFRI
+715 PIASTLSLNTKSFQVA
-730 GGTDVITNTS
+730 GTDVISNTT
-740 GSTLGNTGLKPE
+740 GSQLGNTALKPE

-764 LFDNRIS
+764 ILDNRLS
-771 ANVSYFD
+771 AEVSYFQ
-778 RNTTDLIISR
+778 RNTTDLIISQ

-794 GYTFTETNIGEIS
+794 GYTSTSTNIGKIE
-807 ATGWEIDLSVDWI
+807 ATGWEVDLNADWI
-820 RGNDI
+820 RGDKF
-825 NWSSTINYTTNQAIV
+825 NWSTSLNYTTNQAIV
-840 EDLGQDTDQI
+840 VDLGQDTDQI

-855 SNEGNAAIPGLPLTA
+855 GSRGNAAITGLPLTS

-876 ARDAAGNPQIDA
+876 GRDASGAPVIDA
-888 AGGYKVNNDT
+888 SGSYTSNNDT

-903 PYAFIGDSQPD
+903 KYALIGDANPD
-914 FIANLSNTIS
+914 FIANIANTIT
-924 YGNLAFSFLFNASI
+924 YGDFSFNFLFNATI
-938 GGDMYSEFMA
+938 GGDMYSSYMM
-948 TIIGRGITTDT
+948 TLLGRGITTDT
-959 LDRELPFIMPGVLS
+959 VDRELPYILPGVLS
-973 DGSPNNKMIDNA
+973 DGSPNNKQIDNA
-985 TLYFGELILGPSELR
+985 TTYFGNLILGADELR

-1014 TYDLPKKW
+1014 TYDVPSKW
-1022 LESSPFGAVSI
+1022 LDKTPFGAASVS
-1033 AAQGFNL
+1033 AQGFNL

-1047 PPGTNYDP
+1047 PEGTNYDP
-1055 NIAGLGIGN
+1055 NIAGLGVGN

>member
-1 MKSLLRLL
+1 MKSLFRLL

-16 QLSFAQKTVSGVVSD
+16 QMSFAQKTVTGVVSD
-31 PDGLPLPGATV
+31 SDGLPLPGATV
-42 LIQGTTTGV
+42 LVQGTTTGV

-58 FSINASEGQILEFSF
+58 FSINVAEGQILEFSF
-73 VGYESSAIA
+73 VGYETAALA
-82 VGSGNVINVSLSL
+82 VGAGNVINVTLSL
-95 GNQLDE
+95 GTQLEE

-125 SQIESRAS
+125 TQIENRAS

-158 GTSVIIRGLSTFSSS
+158 GTSVVIRGLSTFSSS

-190 AQGSFTSGNNGSSR
+190 AMGSFTSGNNGSSR

-239 TTKAGTTASG
+239 TTKSGTTG
-249 AKAQKNEITVNTSY
+249 TGTRAQKNEVTVNTSY
-263 FVNELAMKPDYQM
+263 FTNELAMKPDFQM

-294 PSFDKDGPAGW
+294 PSFDEEGPAGW
-305 GVQSQLNGSG
+305 GRQSAINGTVSG
-315 TAPFGT
+315 
-321 TQPGFLKHPYNS
+321 QPGFLKHPYNS
-333 NLNARFLSRDLLP
+333 NLNARFLARDLLP
-346 LIGLSEDSVWEWK
+346 LIGLSMDSLWEWK
-359 PYDSVGALFEP
+359 PYDSVGDLFQP

-407 SLRRNNISFG
+407 TLRRNALSFG

-422 SNKFTVNGTINYS
+422 SNKITVSGTLNY
-435 FTNFKTPPISAA
+435 TATDFKTPPIAAA
-447 YSSGTNESGSSLYGN
+447 YSSGSSDSSLYGN
-462 IFYTPRSVSIA
+462 VFYTPRSIGIA
-473 DLPYAHP
+473 QLPYAHP

-505 DQQQTHRI
+505 DAQMTHRVF
-513 YGGASLQYDISDNLN
+513 GGVSAQYDISDNLN
-528 IQYRYGY
+528 LRYSYGY
-535 DLYNEGNVSYQ
+535 DVYSEDNTSYQ
-546 NKGGQDVVPEVQ
+546 NKGGVDGDLETQ
-558 SGFYE
+558 SGMYE
-563 KWNNVVTLYN
+563 KWNNTSTIFN
-573 HQITLNGD
+573 HQVTINGD
-581 FELDNDWSLTFNAGA
+581 FELDDDWSVTFNAGA
-596 TSNSREYDRNGARST
+596 ESVGREYDRNGVRST

-620 HFNFN
+620 HYNFN
-625 LQEEIEFYSKRNLL
+625 SQEEIEFYSRRNVL

-649 KDYLYFTLA
+649 QDYLYFTLA

-687 VLDFGNLPVDFLK
+687 VLDFGNLPIDFLK
-700 IRAGYGTSATFPGGY
+700 VRASYGTSATYPGGY
-715 PISSTLSLNTKDFRI
+715 PIASTLSLNTKDFKVD
-730 GGTDVITNTS
+730 GVEVITNTT
-740 GSTLGNTGLKPE
+740 GSQLGNTGLKPE

-759 GIEAN
+759 GLEAN
-764 LFDNRIS
+764 LFDNRLS
-771 ANVSYFD
+771 AEISYFD
-778 RNTTDLIISR
+778 RNTTDLIITQ

-794 GYTFTETNIGEIS
+794 GYTSTRTNIGEIS
-807 ATGWEIDLSVDWI
+807 ATGWEIDLNADWI
-820 RGNDI
+820 RGDKF
-825 NWSSTINYTTNQAIV
+825 NWNTSINYTTNQAIV
-840 EDLGQDTDQI
+840 EDLGQNTDQI

-855 SNEGNAAIPGLPLTA
+855 STRGNAAIPGLPLTS

-876 ARDAAGNPQIDA
+876 ARDDQGRPLVDA
-888 AGGYKVNNDT
+888 SGSYRTNNDT

-903 PYAFIGDSQPD
+903 KYALIGDSNPD
-914 FIANLSNTIS
+914 FIANIGNTIT
-924 YGNLAFSFLFNASI
+924 YGNLSLNVLFNASI
-938 GGDMYSEFMA
+938 GGDMYSSFIM
-948 TIIGRGITTDT
+948 TLLGRGITTDT
-959 LDRELPFIMPGVLS
+959 LDRELPYILPGVLA

-985 TLYFGELILGPSELR
+985 TTYFGNLILGGDELR

-1014 TYDLPKKW
+1014 TYDIPSSW
-1022 LESSPFGAVSI
+1022 LDKTPFGAASI
-1033 AAQGFNL
+1033 SAQGFNL

-1047 PPGTNYDP
+1047 PDGINYDP
-1055 NIAGLGIGN
+1055 NIAGLGVGN

-1076 KRYGVSLKLTF
+1076 RRYGVSLKLTF

>member
-1 MKSLLRLL
+1 MKSLFRLL

-16 QLSFAQKTVSGVVSD
+16 QMSFAQKTVTGVVSD
-31 PDGLPLPGATV
+31 SDGLPLPGATV
-42 LIQGTTTGV
+42 LVQGTTTGV

-58 FSINASEGQILEFSF
+58 FSINVAEGQTLEFSF
-73 VGYESSAIA
+73 VGYETAAVA
-82 VGSGNVINVSLSL
+82 VGAGNVINVTLSL
-95 GNQLDE
+95 GTQLEE

-125 SQIESRAS
+125 TQIENRAS

-158 GTSVIIRGLSTFSSS
+158 GTSVVIRGLSTFSSS

-190 AQGSFTSGNNGSSR
+190 AMGSFTSGNNGSSR

-239 TTKAGTTASG
+239 TTKSGTTGAGTR
-249 AKAQKNEITVNTSY
+249 AQKNEVTVNTSY
-263 FVNELAMKPDYQM
+263 FTNELAMKPDFQM

-294 PSFDKDGPAGW
+294 PSFDEEGPAGW
-305 GVQSQLNGSG
+305 GRQSAINGTVSG
-315 TAPFGT
+315 
-321 TQPGFLKHPYNS
+321 QPGFLKHPYNS

-346 LIGLSEDSVWEWK
+346 LLGLSMDSLWEWK
-359 PYDSVGALFEP
+359 PYDSVGDLFQP
-370 GEIINTNINF
+370 GEIVNTNINF

-407 SLRRNNISFG
+407 SLRRNALSFG

-422 SNKFTVNGTINYS
+422 SNKITVNGTLNY
-435 FTNFKTPPISAA
+435 TATDFKTPPIAAA
-447 YSSGTNESGSSLYGN
+447 YSSGSSDSSLYGN
-462 IFYTPRSVSIA
+462 VFYTPRSIGIA
-473 DLPYAHP
+473 QLPYAHP

-505 DQQQTHRI
+505 DAQMTHRVF
-513 YGGASLQYDISDNLN
+513 GGVSAQYDISDNLN
-528 IQYRYGY
+528 LRYSYGY
-535 DLYNEGNVSYQ
+535 DVYSEDNTSYQ
-546 NKGGQDVVPEVQ
+546 NKGGQDGNLEVQ
-558 SGFYE
+558 SGLYE
-563 KWNNVVTLYN
+563 KWNNTSTIFN
-573 HQITLNGD
+573 HQVTINGD
-581 FELDNDWSLTFNAGA
+581 FELDDDWSVTFNAGA
-596 TSNSREYDRNGARST
+596 ESVGREYDRNGVRST

-620 HFNFN
+620 HYNFN
-625 LQEEIEFYSKRNLL
+625 SQEEIEFYSRRNVL

-649 KDYLYFTLA
+649 QDYLYFTLA

-687 VLDFGNLPVDFLK
+687 VLDFGNLPIDFLK
-700 IRAGYGTSATFPGGY
+700 VRASYGTSATYPGGY
-715 PISSTLSLNTKDFRI
+715 PIASTLSLNTKDFKVD
-730 GGTDVITNTS
+730 GVEVITNTT
-740 GSTLGNTGLKPE
+740 GSQLGNTGLKPE

-759 GIEAN
+759 GLEAN
-764 LFDNRIS
+764 LFDNRLS
-771 ANVSYFD
+771 AEISYFN
-778 RNTTDLIISR
+778 RQTTDLIITQ

-794 GYTFTETNIGEIS
+794 GYTSTRTNIGEIS
-807 ATGWEIDLSVDWI
+807 ATGWEVDLNADWI
-820 RGNDI
+820 RGDKF
-825 NWSSTINYTTNQAIV
+825 NWNTSINYTTNQAIV
-840 EDLGQDTDQI
+840 EDLGQNTDQI

-855 SNEGNAAIPGLPLTA
+855 STRGNAAIPGLPLTS

-876 ARDAAGNPQIDA
+876 ARDDSGRPLVDA
-888 AGGYKVNNDT
+888 SGSYRTNNDT

-903 PYAFIGDSQPD
+903 KYALIGDSNPD
-914 FIANLSNTIS
+914 FIANIGNTIT
-924 YGNLAFSFLFNASI
+924 YGNLSLNVLFNASI
-938 GGDMYSEFMA
+938 GGDMYSSFIM
-948 TIIGRGITTDT
+948 TLLGRGITTDT
-959 LDRELPFIMPGVLS
+959 LDRELPYILPGVLA

-985 TLYFGELILGPSELR
+985 TTYFGNLILGGDELR

-1014 TYDLPKKW
+1014 TYDIPSSW
-1022 LESSPFGAVSI
+1022 LDKTPFGAASI
-1033 AAQGFNL
+1033 SAQGFNL

-1047 PPGTNYDP
+1047 PDGINYDP
-1055 NIAGLGIGN
+1055 NIAGLGVGN

-1076 KRYGVSLKLTF
+1076 RRYGVSLKLTF

>member
-1 MKSLLRLL
+1 MKSLFRLL

-16 QLSFAQKTVSGVVSD
+16 QMSFAQKTVTGVVSD
-31 PDGLPLPGATV
+31 SDGLPLPGATV
-42 LIQGTTTGV
+42 LVQGTTTGV

-58 FSINASEGQILEFSF
+58 FSINVAEGQTLEFSF
-73 VGYESSAIA
+73 VGYETAAIA
-82 VGSGNVINVSLSL
+82 VGAGNVINVTLSL
-95 GNQLDE
+95 GTQLEE

-125 SQIESRAS
+125 TQIENRAS

-158 GTSVIIRGLSTFSSS
+158 GTSVVIRGLSTFSSS

-190 AQGSFTSGNNGSSR
+190 AMGSFTSGNNGSSR

-239 TTKAGTTASG
+239 TTKSGTTGAGTR
-249 AKAQKNEITVNTSY
+249 AQKNEVTVNTSY
-263 FVNELAMKPDYQM
+263 FTNELAMKPDFQM

-294 PSFDKDGPAGW
+294 PSFDEEGPAGW
-305 GVQSQLNGSG
+305 GRQSAINGTVSG
-315 TAPFGT
+315 
-321 TQPGFLKHPYNS
+321 QPGFLKHPYNS
-333 NLNARFLSRDLLP
+333 NLNARFLARDLLP
-346 LIGLSEDSVWEWK
+346 LLGLSMDSLWEWK
-359 PYDSVGALFEP
+359 PYDSVGDLFQP

-407 SLRRNNISFG
+407 TLRRNALSFG

-422 SNKFTVNGTINYS
+422 SNKITVNGTLNY
-435 FTNFKTPPISAA
+435 TATDFKTPPIAAA
-447 YSSGTNESGSSLYGN
+447 YSSGSSDSSLYGN
-462 IFYTPRSVSIA
+462 VFYTPRSVGIA
-473 DLPYAHP
+473 ELPYAHP

-505 DQQQTHRI
+505 DAQMTHRVF
-513 YGGASLQYDISDNLN
+513 GGVSAQYDISDNLN
-528 IQYRYGY
+528 LRYSYGY
-535 DLYNEGNVSYQ
+535 DVYSEDNTSYQ
-546 NKGGQDVVPEVQ
+546 NKGGVDGNLETQ
-558 SGFYE
+558 SGMYE
-563 KWNNVVTLYN
+563 KWNNTSTIFN
-573 HQITLNGD
+573 HQVTINGD
-581 FELDNDWSLTFNAGA
+581 FELDDDWSVTFNAGA
-596 TSNSREYDRNGARST
+596 ESVGREYDRNGVRST

-620 HFNFN
+620 HYNFN
-625 LQEEIEFYSKRNLL
+625 SQEEIEFYSRRNVL

-649 KDYLYFTLA
+649 QDYLYFTLA

-687 VLDFGNLPVDFLK
+687 VLDFGNLPIDFLK
-700 IRAGYGTSATFPGGY
+700 VRASYGTSATYPGGY
-715 PISSTLSLNTKDFRI
+715 PIASTLSLNTKDFKVD
-730 GGTDVITNTS
+730 GVEVITNTT
-740 GSTLGNTGLKPE
+740 GSQLGNTGLKPE

-759 GIEAN
+759 GLEAN
-764 LFDNRIS
+764 LFDNRLS
-771 ANVSYFD
+771 AEISYFD
-778 RNTTDLIISR
+778 RNTTDLIITQ

-794 GYTFTETNIGEIS
+794 GYTSTRTNIGEIS
-807 ATGWEIDLSVDWI
+807 ATGWEVDLNADWI
-820 RGNDI
+820 RGDKF
-825 NWSSTINYTTNQAIV
+825 NWNTSVNYTTNQAIV
-840 EDLGQDTDQI
+840 EDLGQNTDQI

-855 SNEGNAAIPGLPLTA
+855 STRGNAAIPGLPLTS

-876 ARDAAGNPQIDA
+876 ARDDQGRPLVDA
-888 AGGYKVNNDT
+888 SGSYRTNNDT

-903 PYAFIGDSQPD
+903 KYALIGDSNPD
-914 FIANLSNTIS
+914 FIANIGNTLT
-924 YGNLAFSFLFNASI
+924 YGNLSLNVLFNASI
-938 GGDMYSEFMA
+938 GGDMYSSFIM
-948 TIIGRGITTDT
+948 TLLGRGITTDT
-959 LDRELPFIMPGVLS
+959 LDRELPYILPGVLA

-985 TLYFGELILGPSELR
+985 TTYFGNLILGGDELR

-1014 TYDLPKKW
+1014 TYDIPSSW
-1022 LESSPFGAVSI
+1022 LDKTPFGAASI
-1033 AAQGFNL
+1033 SAQGFNL

-1047 PPGTNYDP
+1047 PDGINYDP
-1055 NIAGLGIGN
+1055 NIAGLGVGN

-1076 KRYGVSLKLTF
+1076 RRYGVSLKLTF

>member
-1 MKSLLRLL
+1 MKSLFRLL

-16 QLSFAQKTVSGVVSD
+16 QMSFAQKTVTGVVSD
-31 PDGLPLPGATV
+31 SDGLPLPGATV
-42 LIQGTTTGV
+42 LVQGTTTGV

-58 FSINASEGQILEFSF
+58 FSINVAEGQILEFSF
-73 VGYESSAIA
+73 VGYETAALA
-82 VGSGNVINVSLSL
+82 VGAGNVINVTLSL
-95 GNQLDE
+95 GTQLEE

-125 SQIESRAS
+125 TQIENRAS

-158 GTSVIIRGLSTFSSS
+158 GTSVVIRGLSTFSSS

-190 AQGSFTSGNNGSSR
+190 AMGSFTSGNNGSSR

-239 TTKAGTTASG
+239 TTKSGTTGAGTR
-249 AKAQKNEITVNTSY
+249 AQKNEVTVNTSY
-263 FVNELAMKPDYQM
+263 FTNELAMKPDFQM

-294 PSFDKDGPAGW
+294 PSFDEEGPAGW
-305 GVQSQLNGSG
+305 GRQSAINGTVSG
-315 TAPFGT
+315 
-321 TQPGFLKHPYNS
+321 QPGFLKHPYNS
-333 NLNARFLSRDLLP
+333 NLNARFLARDLLP
-346 LIGLSEDSVWEWK
+346 LIGLSMDSLWEWK
-359 PYDSVGALFEP
+359 PYDSVGDLFQP

-407 SLRRNNISFG
+407 TLRRNALSFG

-422 SNKFTVNGTINYS
+422 SNKITVNGTLNYTS
-435 FTNFKTPPISAA
+435 TDFKTPPIAAA
-447 YSSGTNESGSSLYGN
+447 YSSGSSDSSLYGN
-462 IFYTPRSVSIA
+462 VFYTPRSVGIA
-473 DLPYAHP
+473 QLPYAHP

-505 DQQQTHRI
+505 DAQMTHRVF
-513 YGGASLQYDISDNLN
+513 GGVSAQYDISDNLN
-528 IQYRYGY
+528 LRYSYGY
-535 DLYNEGNVSYQ
+535 DVYSEDNTSYQ
-546 NKGGQDVVPEVQ
+546 NKGGVDGNLETQ
-558 SGFYE
+558 SGMYE
-563 KWNNVVTLYN
+563 KWNNTSTIFN
-573 HQITLNGD
+573 HQVTINGD
-581 FELDNDWSLTFNAGA
+581 FELDDDWSVTFNAGA
-596 TSNSREYDRNGARST
+596 ESVGREYDRNGVRST

-620 HFNFN
+620 HYNFN
-625 LQEEIEFYSKRNLL
+625 SQEEIEFYSRRNVL

-649 KDYLYFTLA
+649 QDYLYFTLA

-687 VLDFGNLPVDFLK
+687 VLDFGNLPIDFLK
-700 IRAGYGTSATFPGGY
+700 VRASYGTSATYPGGY
-715 PISSTLSLNTKDFRI
+715 PIASTLSLNTKDFKVD
-730 GGTDVITNTS
+730 GVEVITNTT
-740 GSTLGNTGLKPE
+740 GSQLGNTGLKPE

-759 GIEAN
+759 GLEAN
-764 LFDNRIS
+764 LFDNRLS
-771 ANVSYFD
+771 AEISYFD
-778 RNTTDLIISR
+778 RNTTDLIITQ

-794 GYTFTETNIGEIS
+794 GYTSTRTNIGEIS
-807 ATGWEIDLSVDWI
+807 ATGWEIDLNADWI
-820 RGNDI
+820 RGDKF
-825 NWSSTINYTTNQAIV
+825 NWNTSINYTTNQAIV
-840 EDLGQDTDQI
+840 EDLGQNTDQI

-855 SNEGNAAIPGLPLTA
+855 STRGNAAIPGLPLTS

-876 ARDAAGNPQIDA
+876 ARDDQGRPLVDA
-888 AGGYKVNNDT
+888 SGSYRTNNDT

-903 PYAFIGDSQPD
+903 KYALIGDSNPD
-914 FIANLSNTIS
+914 FIANIGNTIT
-924 YGNLAFSFLFNASI
+924 YGNLSLNVLFNASI
-938 GGDMYSEFMA
+938 GGDMYSSFIM
-948 TIIGRGITTDT
+948 TLLGRGITTDT
-959 LDRELPFIMPGVLS
+959 LDRELPYILPGVLA

-985 TLYFGELILGPSELR
+985 TTYFGNLILGGDELR

-1014 TYDLPKKW
+1014 TYDIPSSW
-1022 LESSPFGAVSI
+1022 LDKTPFGAASI
-1033 AAQGFNL
+1033 SAQGFNL

-1047 PPGTNYDP
+1047 PDGINYDP
-1055 NIAGLGIGN
+1055 NIAGLGVGN

-1076 KRYGVSLKLTF
+1076 RRYGVSLKLTF

>member
-1 MKSLLRLL
+1 MKSLFRLL

-16 QLSFAQKTVSGVVSD
+16 QMSFAQKTVTGVVSD
-31 PDGLPLPGATV
+31 SDGLPLPGATV
-42 LIQGTTTGV
+42 LVQGTTTGV

-58 FSINASEGQILEFSF
+58 FSINVAEGQILEFSF
-73 VGYESSAIA
+73 VGYETAALA
-82 VGSGNVINVSLSL
+82 VGAGNVINVTLSL
-95 GNQLDE
+95 GTQLEE

-125 SQIESRAS
+125 TQIENRAS

-158 GTSVIIRGLSTFSSS
+158 GTSVVIRGLSTFSSS

-190 AQGSFTSGNNGSSR
+190 AMGSFTSGNNGSSR

-239 TTKAGTTASG
+239 TTKSGTTG
-249 AKAQKNEITVNTSY
+249 TGTRAQKNEVTVNTSY
-263 FVNELAMKPDYQM
+263 FTNELAMKPDFQM

-294 PSFDKDGPAGW
+294 PSFDEEGPAGW
-305 GVQSQLNGSG
+305 GRQSAINGTVSG
-315 TAPFGT
+315 
-321 TQPGFLKHPYNS
+321 QPGFLKHPYNS
-333 NLNARFLSRDLLP
+333 NLNARFLARDLLP
-346 LIGLSEDSVWEWK
+346 LIGLSMDSLWEWK
-359 PYDSVGALFEP
+359 PYDSVGDLFQP

-407 SLRRNNISFG
+407 TLRRNALSFG

-422 SNKFTVNGTINYS
+422 SNKITVNGTLNYTS
-435 FTNFKTPPISAA
+435 TDFKTPPIAAA
-447 YSSGTNESGSSLYGN
+447 YSSGSSDSSLYGN
-462 IFYTPRSVSIA
+462 VFYTPRSVGIA
-473 DLPYAHP
+473 QLPYAHP

-505 DQQQTHRI
+505 DAQMTHRVF
-513 YGGASLQYDISDNLN
+513 GGVSAQYDISDNLN
-528 IQYRYGY
+528 LRYSYGY
-535 DLYNEGNVSYQ
+535 DVYSEDNTSYQ
-546 NKGGQDVVPEVQ
+546 NKGGVDGNLETQ
-558 SGFYE
+558 SGMYE
-563 KWNNVVTLYN
+563 KWNNTSTIFN
-573 HQITLNGD
+573 HQVTINGD
-581 FELDNDWSLTFNAGA
+581 FELDDDWSVTFNAGA
-596 TSNSREYDRNGARST
+596 ESVGREYDRNGVRST

-620 HFNFN
+620 HYNFN
-625 LQEEIEFYSKRNLL
+625 SQEEIEFYSRRNVL

-649 KDYLYFTLA
+649 QDYLYFTLA

-687 VLDFGNLPVDFLK
+687 VLDFGNLPIDFLK
-700 IRAGYGTSATFPGGY
+700 VRASYGTSATYPGGY
-715 PISSTLSLNTKDFRI
+715 PIASTLSLNTKDFKVD
-730 GGTDVITNTS
+730 GVEVITNTT
-740 GSTLGNTGLKPE
+740 GSQLGNTGLKPE

-759 GIEAN
+759 GLEAN
-764 LFDNRIS
+764 LFDNRLS
-771 ANVSYFD
+771 AEISYFD
-778 RNTTDLIISR
+778 RNTTDLIITQ

-794 GYTFTETNIGEIS
+794 GYTSTRTNIGEIS
-807 ATGWEIDLSVDWI
+807 ATGWEIDLNADWI
-820 RGNDI
+820 RGDKF
-825 NWSSTINYTTNQAIV
+825 NWNTSINYTTNQAIV
-840 EDLGQDTDQI
+840 EDLGQNTDQI

-855 SNEGNAAIPGLPLTA
+855 STRGNAAIPGLPLTS

-876 ARDAAGNPQIDA
+876 ARDDQGRPLVDA
-888 AGGYKVNNDT
+888 SGSYRTNNDT

-903 PYAFIGDSQPD
+903 KYALIGDSNPD
-914 FIANLSNTIS
+914 FIANIGNTIT
-924 YGNLAFSFLFNASI
+924 YGNLSLNVLFNASI
-938 GGDMYSEFMA
+938 GGDMYSSFIM
-948 TIIGRGITTDT
+948 TLLGRGITTDT
-959 LDRELPFIMPGVLS
+959 LDRELPYILPGVLA

-985 TLYFGELILGPSELR
+985 TTYFGNLILGGDELR

-1014 TYDLPKKW
+1014 TYDIPSSW
-1022 LESSPFGAVSI
+1022 LDKTPFGAASI
-1033 AAQGFNL
+1033 SAQGFNL

-1047 PPGTNYDP
+1047 PDGINYDP
-1055 NIAGLGIGN
+1055 NIAGLGVGN

-1076 KRYGVSLKLTF
+1076 RRYGVSLKLTF

>member
-1 MKSLLRLL
+1 MKSLFRLL

-16 QLSFAQKTVSGVVSD
+16 QMSFAQKTVTGVVSD
-31 PDGLPLPGATV
+31 SDGLPLPGATV
-42 LIQGTTTGV
+42 LVQGTTTGV

-58 FSINASEGQILEFSF
+58 FSINVAEGQTLEFSF
-73 VGYESSAIA
+73 VGYETAAIA
-82 VGSGNVINVSLSL
+82 VGAGNVINVTLSL
-95 GNQLDE
+95 GTQLEE

-125 SQIESRAS
+125 TQIENRAS

-158 GTSVIIRGLSTFSSS
+158 GTSVVIRGLSTFSSS

-190 AQGSFTSGNNGSSR
+190 AMGSFTSGNNGSSR

-239 TTKAGTTASG
+239 TTKSGTTGAGTR
-249 AKAQKNEITVNTSY
+249 AQKNEVTVNTSY
-263 FVNELAMKPDYQM
+263 FTNELAMKPDFQM

-294 PSFDKDGPAGW
+294 PSFDEEGPAGW
-305 GVQSQLNGSG
+305 GRQSAINGTVSG
-315 TAPFGT
+315 
-321 TQPGFLKHPYNS
+321 QPGFLKHPYNS

-346 LIGLSEDSVWEWK
+346 LLGLSMDSLWEWK
-359 PYDSVGALFEP
+359 PYDSVGDLFQP
-370 GEIINTNINF
+370 GEIVNTNINF

-407 SLRRNNISFG
+407 TLRRNALSFG

-422 SNKFTVNGTINYS
+422 SNKITVNGTLNY
-435 FTNFKTPPISAA
+435 TATDFKTPPIAAA
-447 YSSGTNESGSSLYGN
+447 YSSGSSDSSLYGN
-462 IFYTPRSVSIA
+462 VFYTPRSIGIA
-473 DLPYAHP
+473 QLPYAHP

-505 DQQQTHRI
+505 DAQMTHRVF
-513 YGGASLQYDISDNLN
+513 GGVSAQYDISDNLN
-528 IQYRYGY
+528 LRYSYGY
-535 DLYNEGNVSYQ
+535 DVYSEDNTSYQ
-546 NKGGQDVVPEVQ
+546 NKGGQDGNLEVQ
-558 SGFYE
+558 SGLYE
-563 KWNNVVTLYN
+563 KWNNTSTIFN
-573 HQITLNGD
+573 HQVTINGD
-581 FELDNDWSLTFNAGA
+581 FELDDDWSVTFNAGA
-596 TSNSREYDRNGARST
+596 ESVGREYDRNGVRST

-620 HFNFN
+620 HYNFN
-625 LQEEIEFYSKRNLL
+625 SQEEIEFYSRRNVL

-649 KDYLYFTLA
+649 QDYLYFTLA

-687 VLDFGNLPVDFLK
+687 VLDFGNLPIDFLK
-700 IRAGYGTSATFPGGY
+700 VRASYGTSATYPGGY
-715 PISSTLSLNTKDFRI
+715 PIASTLSLNTKDFKVD
-730 GGTDVITNTS
+730 GVEVITNTT
-740 GSTLGNTGLKPE
+740 GSQLGNTGLKPE

-759 GIEAN
+759 GLEAN
-764 LFDNRIS
+764 LFDNRLS
-771 ANVSYFD
+771 AEISYFD
-778 RNTTDLIISR
+778 RKTTDLIITQ

-794 GYTFTETNIGEIS
+794 GYTSTRTNIGEIS
-807 ATGWEIDLSVDWI
+807 ATGWEVDLNADWI
-820 RGNDI
+820 RGDKF
-825 NWSSTINYTTNQAIV
+825 NWNTSVNYTTNQAIV
-840 EDLGQDTDQI
+840 EDLGQNTDQI

-855 SNEGNAAIPGLPLTA
+855 STRGNAAIPGLPLTS

-876 ARDAAGNPQIDA
+876 ARDDSGRPLVDA
-888 AGGYKVNNDT
+888 SGSYRTNNDT

-903 PYAFIGDSQPD
+903 KYALIGDSNPD
-914 FIANLSNTIS
+914 FIANIGNTIT
-924 YGNLAFSFLFNASI
+924 YGNLSLNVLFNASI
-938 GGDMYSEFMA
+938 GGDMYSSFIM
-948 TIIGRGITTDT
+948 TLLGRGITTDT
-959 LDRELPFIMPGVLS
+959 LDRELPYILPGVLA

-985 TLYFGELILGPSELR
+985 TTYFGNLILGGDELR

-1014 TYDLPKKW
+1014 TYDIPSSW
-1022 LESSPFGAVSI
+1022 LDKTPFGAASI
-1033 AAQGFNL
+1033 SAQGFNL

-1047 PPGTNYDP
+1047 PDGINYDP
-1055 NIAGLGIGN
+1055 NIAGLGVGN

-1076 KRYGVSLKLTF
+1076 RRYGVSLKLTF

>member
-1 MKSLLRLL
+1 MKSLFRLL

-16 QLSFAQKTVSGVVSD
+16 QMSFAQKTVTGVVSD
-31 PDGLPLPGATV
+31 SDGLPLPGATV
-42 LIQGTTTGV
+42 LVQGTTTGV

-58 FSINASEGQILEFSF
+58 FSINVAEGQTLEFSF
-73 VGYESSAIA
+73 VGYETAAIA
-82 VGSGNVINVSLSL
+82 VGAGNVINVTLSL
-95 GNQLDE
+95 GTQLEE

-125 SQIESRAS
+125 TQIENRAS

-190 AQGSFTSGNNGSSR
+190 AMGSFTSGNNGSSR

-239 TTKAGTTASG
+239 TTKSGTTGAGTR
-249 AKAQKNEITVNTSY
+249 AQKNEVTVNTSY
-263 FVNELAMKPDYQM
+263 FTNELAMKPDFQM

-294 PSFDKDGPAGW
+294 PSFDEEGPAGW
-305 GVQSQLNGSG
+305 GRQSAINGTVSG
-315 TAPFGT
+315 
-321 TQPGFLKHPYNS
+321 QPGFLKHPYNS
-333 NLNARFLSRDLLP
+333 NLNARFLARDLLP
-346 LIGLSEDSVWEWK
+346 LLGLSMDSLWEWK
-359 PYDSVGALFEP
+359 PYDSVGDLFQP
-370 GEIINTNINF
+370 GEIVNTNINF

-407 SLRRNNISFG
+407 TLRRNALSFG

-422 SNKFTVNGTINYS
+422 SNKITVNGTLNY
-435 FTNFKTPPISAA
+435 TATDFKTPPIAAA
-447 YSSGTNESGSSLYGN
+447 YSSGSSDSSLYGN
-462 IFYTPRSVSIA
+462 VFYTPRSVGIA
-473 DLPYAHP
+473 QLPYAHP

-505 DQQQTHRI
+505 DAQMTHRVF
-513 YGGASLQYDISDNLN
+513 GGVSAQYDISDNLN
-528 IQYRYGY
+528 LRYSYGY
-535 DLYNEGNVSYQ
+535 DVYSEDNTSYQ
-546 NKGGQDVVPEVQ
+546 NRGGQDGNLEVQ
-558 SGFYE
+558 SGLYE
-563 KWNNVVTLYN
+563 KWNNTSTIFN
-573 HQITLNGD
+573 HQVTINGD
-581 FELDNDWSLTFNAGA
+581 FELDDDWSVTFNAGA
-596 TSNSREYDRNGARST
+596 ESVGREYDRNGVRST

-620 HFNFN
+620 HYNFN
-625 LQEEIEFYSKRNLL
+625 SQEEIEFYSRRNVL

-649 KDYLYFTLA
+649 QDYLYFTLA

-687 VLDFGNLPVDFLK
+687 VLDFGNLPIDFLK
-700 IRAGYGTSATFPGGY
+700 VRASYGTSATYPGGY
-715 PISSTLSLNTKDFRI
+715 PIASTLSLNTKDFKVD
-730 GGTDVITNTS
+730 GVEVITNTT
-740 GSTLGNTGLKPE
+740 GSQLGNTGLKPE

-759 GIEAN
+759 GLEAN
-764 LFDNRIS
+764 LFDNRLS
-771 ANVSYFD
+771 AEISYFD
-778 RNTTDLIISR
+778 RNTTDLIITQ

-794 GYTFTETNIGEIS
+794 GYTSTRTNIGEIS
-807 ATGWEIDLSVDWI
+807 ATGWEVDLNADWI
-820 RGNDI
+820 RGDKF
-825 NWSSTINYTTNQAIV
+825 NWNTSVNYTTNQAIV
-840 EDLGQDTDQI
+840 EDLGQNTDQI

-855 SNEGNAAIPGLPLTA
+855 STRGNAAIPGLPLTS

-876 ARDAAGNPQIDA
+876 ARDDQGRPLVDA
-888 AGGYKVNNDT
+888 SGSYRTNNDT

-903 PYAFIGDSQPD
+903 KYALIGDSNPD
-914 FIANLSNTIS
+914 FIANIGNTLT
-924 YGNLAFSFLFNASI
+924 YGNLSLNVLFNASI
-938 GGDMYSEFMA
+938 GGDMYSSFIM
-948 TIIGRGITTDT
+948 TLLGRGITTDT
-959 LDRELPFIMPGVLS
+959 LDRELPYILPGVLA

-985 TLYFGELILGPSELR
+985 TTYFGNLILGGDELR

-1014 TYDLPKKW
+1014 TYDIPSSW
-1022 LESSPFGAVSI
+1022 LDKTPFGAASI
-1033 AAQGFNL
+1033 SAQGFNL

-1047 PPGTNYDP
+1047 PDGINYDP
-1055 NIAGLGIGN
+1055 NIAGLGVGN

-1076 KRYGVSLKLTF
+1076 RRYGVSLKLTF

>member
-1 MKSLLRLL
+1 MKSLFRLL

-16 QLSFAQKTVSGVVSD
+16 QMSFAQKTVTGVVSD
-31 PDGLPLPGATV
+31 SDGLPLPGATV
-42 LIQGTTTGV
+42 LVQGTTTGV

-58 FSINASEGQILEFSF
+58 FSINVAEGQTLEFSF
-73 VGYESSAIA
+73 VGYETAAIA
-82 VGSGNVINVSLSL
+82 VGAGNVINVTLSL
-95 GNQLDE
+95 GTQLEE

-125 SQIESRAS
+125 TQIENRAS

-158 GTSVIIRGLSTFSSS
+158 GTSVVIRGLSTFSSS

-190 AQGSFTSGNNGSSR
+190 AMGSFTSGNNGSSR

-239 TTKAGTTASG
+239 TTKSGTTGAGTR
-249 AKAQKNEITVNTSY
+249 AQKNEVTVNTSY
-263 FVNELAMKPDYQM
+263 FTNELAMKPDFQM

-294 PSFDKDGPAGW
+294 PSFDEEGPAGW
-305 GVQSQLNGSG
+305 GRQSAINGTVSG
-315 TAPFGT
+315 
-321 TQPGFLKHPYNS
+321 QPGFLKHPYNS
-333 NLNARFLSRDLLP
+333 NLNARFLARDLLP
-346 LIGLSEDSVWEWK
+346 LLGLSMDSLWEWK
-359 PYDSVGALFEP
+359 PYDSVGDLFQP
-370 GEIINTNINF
+370 GEIVNTNINF

-407 SLRRNNISFG
+407 TLRRNALSFG

-422 SNKFTVNGTINYS
+422 SNKITVNGTLNY
-435 FTNFKTPPISAA
+435 TATDFKTPPIAAA
-447 YSSGTNESGSSLYGN
+447 YSSGSSDSSLYGN
-462 IFYTPRSVSIA
+462 VFYTPRSIGIA
-473 DLPYAHP
+473 QLPYAHP

-505 DQQQTHRI
+505 DAQMTHRVF
-513 YGGASLQYDISDNLN
+513 GGVSAQYDISDNLN
-528 IQYRYGY
+528 LRYSYGY
-535 DLYNEGNVSYQ
+535 DVYSEDNTSYQ
-546 NKGGQDVVPEVQ
+546 NKGGQDGNLEVQ
-558 SGFYE
+558 SGLYE
-563 KWNNVVTLYN
+563 KWNNTSTIFN
-573 HQITLNGD
+573 HQVTINGD
-581 FELDNDWSLTFNAGA
+581 FELDDDWSVTFNAGA
-596 TSNSREYDRNGARST
+596 ESVGREYDRNGVRST

-620 HFNFN
+620 HYNFN
-625 LQEEIEFYSKRNLL
+625 SQEEIEFYSRRNVL

-649 KDYLYFTLA
+649 QDYLYFTLA

-687 VLDFGNLPVDFLK
+687 VLDFGNLPIDFLK
-700 IRAGYGTSATFPGGY
+700 VRASYGTSATYPGGY
-715 PISSTLSLNTKDFRI
+715 PIASTLSLNTKDFKVD
-730 GGTDVITNTS
+730 GVEVITNTT
-740 GSTLGNTGLKPE
+740 GSQLGNTGLKPE

-759 GIEAN
+759 GLEAN
-764 LFDNRIS
+764 LFDNRLS
-771 ANVSYFD
+771 AEISYFD
-778 RNTTDLIISR
+778 RNTTDLIITQ

-794 GYTFTETNIGEIS
+794 GYTSTRTNIGEIS
-807 ATGWEIDLSVDWI
+807 ATGWEVDLNADWI
-820 RGNDI
+820 RGDKF
-825 NWSSTINYTTNQAIV
+825 NWNTSVNYTTNQAIV
-840 EDLGQDTDQI
+840 EDLGQNTDQI

-855 SNEGNAAIPGLPLTA
+855 STRGNAAIPGLPLTS

-876 ARDAAGNPQIDA
+876 ARDDSGRPLVDA
-888 AGGYKVNNDT
+888 SGSYRTNNDT

-903 PYAFIGDSQPD
+903 KYALIGDSNPD
-914 FIANLSNTIS
+914 FIANIGNTIT
-924 YGNLAFSFLFNASI
+924 YGNLSLNVLFNASI
-938 GGDMYSEFMA
+938 GGDMYSSFIM
-948 TIIGRGITTDT
+948 TLLGRGITTDT
-959 LDRELPFIMPGVLS
+959 LDRELPYILPGVLA

-985 TLYFGELILGPSELR
+985 TTYFGNLILGGDELR

-1014 TYDLPKKW
+1014 TYDIPSSW
-1022 LESSPFGAVSI
+1022 LDKTPFGAASI
-1033 AAQGFNL
+1033 SAQGFNL

-1047 PPGTNYDP
+1047 PDGINYDP
-1055 NIAGLGIGN
+1055 NIAGLGVGN

-1076 KRYGVSLKLTF
+1076 RRYGVSLKLTF

>member
-1 MKSLLRLL
+1 MKSLFRLL

-16 QLSFAQKTVSGVVSD
+16 QLSFAQKTVTGVVSD

-42 LIQGTTTGV
+42 IVQGTTTGV

-58 FSINASEGQILEFSF
+58 FSINVAEGQTLEFSF
-73 VGYESSAIA
+73 VGYETAAIA
-82 VGSGNVINVSLSL
+82 VGAGNVINVTLSL
-95 GNQLDE
+95 GTQLEE

-125 SQIESRAS
+125 TQIENRAS

-190 AQGSFTSGNNGSSR
+190 AMGSFTSGNNGSSR

-239 TTKAGTTASG
+239 TTKSGTTGAGTR
-249 AKAQKNEITVNTSY
+249 AQKNEVTVNTSY
-263 FVNELAMKPDYQM
+263 FTNELAMKPDFQM

-294 PSFDKDGPAGW
+294 PSFDEEGPAGW
-305 GVQSQLNGSG
+305 GRQSAINGTVSG
-315 TAPFGT
+315 
-321 TQPGFLKHPYNS
+321 QPGFLKHPYNS
-333 NLNARFLSRDLLP
+333 NLNARFLARDLLP
-346 LIGLSEDSVWEWK
+346 LLGLSMDSLWEWK
-359 PYDSVGALFEP
+359 PYDSVGDLFQP
-370 GEIINTNINF
+370 GEIVNTNINF

-407 SLRRNNISFG
+407 TLRRNALSFG

-422 SNKFTVNGTINYS
+422 SNKITVNGTLNY
-435 FTNFKTPPISAA
+435 TATDFKTPPIAAA
-447 YSSGTNESGSSLYGN
+447 YSSGSSDSSLYGN
-462 IFYTPRSVSIA
+462 VFYTPRSIGIA
-473 DLPYAHP
+473 QLPYAHP

-505 DQQQTHRI
+505 DAQMTHRVF
-513 YGGASLQYDISDNLN
+513 GGVSAQYDISDNLN
-528 IQYRYGY
+528 LRYSYGY
-535 DLYNEGNVSYQ
+535 DVYSEDNTSYQ
-546 NKGGQDVVPEVQ
+546 NKGGQDGNLEVQ
-558 SGFYE
+558 SGLYE
-563 KWNNVVTLYN
+563 KWNNTSTIFN
-573 HQITLNGD
+573 HQVTINGD
-581 FELDNDWSLTFNAGA
+581 FELDDDWSVTFNAGA
-596 TSNSREYDRNGARST
+596 ESVGREYDRNGVRST

-620 HFNFN
+620 HYNFN
-625 LQEEIEFYSKRNLL
+625 SQEEIEFYSRRNVL

-649 KDYLYFTLA
+649 QDYLYFTLA

-687 VLDFGNLPVDFLK
+687 VLDFGNLPIDFLK
-700 IRAGYGTSATFPGGY
+700 VRASYGTSATYPGGY
-715 PISSTLSLNTKDFRI
+715 PIASTLSLNTKDFKVD
-730 GGTDVITNTS
+730 GVEVITNTT
-740 GSTLGNTGLKPE
+740 GSQLGNTGLKPE

-759 GIEAN
+759 GLEAN
-764 LFDNRIS
+764 LFDNRLS
-771 ANVSYFD
+771 AEISYFN
-778 RNTTDLIISR
+778 RQTTDLIITQ

-794 GYTFTETNIGEIS
+794 GYTSTRTNIGEIS
-807 ATGWEIDLSVDWI
+807 ATGWEVDLNADWI
-820 RGNDI
+820 RGDKF
-825 NWSSTINYTTNQAIV
+825 NWNTSVNYTTNQAIV
-840 EDLGQDTDQI
+840 EDLGQNTDQI

-855 SNEGNAAIPGLPLTA
+855 STRGNAAIPGLPLTS

-876 ARDAAGNPQIDA
+876 ARDDSGRPLVDA
-888 AGGYKVNNDT
+888 SGSYRTNNDT

-903 PYAFIGDSQPD
+903 KYALIGDSNPD
-914 FIANLSNTIS
+914 FIANIGNTIT
-924 YGNLAFSFLFNASI
+924 YGNLSLNVLFNASI
-938 GGDMYSEFMA
+938 GGDMYSSFIM
-948 TIIGRGITTDT
+948 TLLGRGITTDT
-959 LDRELPFIMPGVLS
+959 LDRELPYILPGVLA

-985 TLYFGELILGPSELR
+985 TTYFGNLILGGDELR

-1014 TYDLPKKW
+1014 TYDIPSSW
-1022 LESSPFGAVSI
+1022 LDKTPFGAASI
-1033 AAQGFNL
+1033 SAQGFNL

-1047 PPGTNYDP
+1047 PDGINYDP
-1055 NIAGLGIGN
+1055 NIAGLGVGN

-1076 KRYGVSLKLTF
+1076 RRYGVSLKLTF

>member
-1 MKSLLRLL
+1 MKSLFRLL

-16 QLSFAQKTVSGVVSD
+16 QMSFAQKTVTGVVSD
-31 PDGLPLPGATV
+31 SDGLPLPGATV
-42 LIQGTTTGV
+42 LVQGTTTGV

-58 FSINASEGQILEFSF
+58 FSINVAEGQTLEFSF
-73 VGYESSAIA
+73 VGYETAAVA
-82 VGSGNVINVSLSL
+82 VGAGNVINVTLSL
-95 GNQLDE
+95 GTQLEE

-125 SQIESRAS
+125 TQIENRAS

-190 AQGSFTSGNNGSSR
+190 AMGSFTSGNNGSSR

-239 TTKAGTTASG
+239 TTKSGTTGAGTR
-249 AKAQKNEITVNTSY
+249 AQKNEVTVNTSY
-263 FVNELAMKPDYQM
+263 FTNELAMKPDFQM

-294 PSFDKDGPAGW
+294 PSFDEEGPAGW
-305 GVQSQLNGSG
+305 GRQSAINGTVSG
-315 TAPFGT
+315 
-321 TQPGFLKHPYNS
+321 QPGFLKHPYNS

-346 LIGLSEDSVWEWK
+346 LLGLSMDSLWEWK
-359 PYDSVGALFEP
+359 PYDSVGDLFQP
-370 GEIINTNINF
+370 GEIVNTNINF

-407 SLRRNNISFG
+407 TLRRNALSFG

-422 SNKFTVNGTINYS
+422 SNKITVNGTLNY
-435 FTNFKTPPISAA
+435 TATDFKTPPIAAA
-447 YSSGTNESGSSLYGN
+447 YSSGSSDSSLYGN
-462 IFYTPRSVSIA
+462 VFYTPRSIGIA
-473 DLPYAHP
+473 QLPYAHP

-505 DQQQTHRI
+505 DAQMTHRVF
-513 YGGASLQYDISDNLN
+513 GGVSAQYDISDNLN
-528 IQYRYGY
+528 LRYSYGY
-535 DLYNEGNVSYQ
+535 DVYSEDNTSYQ
-546 NKGGQDVVPEVQ
+546 NKGGQDGNLEVQ
-558 SGFYE
+558 SGLYE
-563 KWNNVVTLYN
+563 KWNNTSTIFN
-573 HQITLNGD
+573 HQVTINGD
-581 FELDNDWSLTFNAGA
+581 FELDDDWSVTFNAGA
-596 TSNSREYDRNGARST
+596 ESVGREYDRNGVRST

-620 HFNFN
+620 HYNFN
-625 LQEEIEFYSKRNLL
+625 SQEEIEFYSRRNVL

-649 KDYLYFTLA
+649 QDYLYFTLA

-687 VLDFGNLPVDFLK
+687 VLDFGNLPIDFLK
-700 IRAGYGTSATFPGGY
+700 VRASYGTSATYPGGY
-715 PISSTLSLNTKDFRI
+715 PIASTLSLNTKDFKVD
-730 GGTDVITNTS
+730 GVEVITNTT
-740 GSTLGNTGLKPE
+740 GSQLGNTGLKPE

-759 GIEAN
+759 GLEAN
-764 LFDNRIS
+764 LFDNRLS
-771 ANVSYFD
+771 AEISYFD
-778 RNTTDLIISR
+778 RQTTDLIITQ

-794 GYTFTETNIGEIS
+794 GYTSTRTNIGEIS
-807 ATGWEIDLSVDWI
+807 ATGWEVDLNADWI
-820 RGNDI
+820 RGDKF
-825 NWSSTINYTTNQAIV
+825 NWNTSVNYTTNQAIV
-840 EDLGQDTDQI
+840 EDLGQNTDQI

-855 SNEGNAAIPGLPLTA
+855 STRGNAAIPGLPLTS

-876 ARDAAGNPQIDA
+876 ARDDSGRPLVDA
-888 AGGYKVNNDT
+888 SGSYRTNNDT

-903 PYAFIGDSQPD
+903 KYALIGDSNPD
-914 FIANLSNTIS
+914 FIANIGNTIT
-924 YGNLAFSFLFNASI
+924 YGNLSLNVLFNASI
-938 GGDMYSEFMA
+938 GGDMYSSFIM
-948 TIIGRGITTDT
+948 TLLGRGITTDT
-959 LDRELPFIMPGVLS
+959 LDRELPYILPGVLA

-985 TLYFGELILGPSELR
+985 TTYFGNLILGGDELR

-1014 TYDLPKKW
+1014 TYDIPSSW
-1022 LESSPFGAVSI
+1022 LDKTPFGAASI
-1033 AAQGFNL
+1033 SAQGFNL

-1047 PPGTNYDP
+1047 PDGINYDP
-1055 NIAGLGIGN
+1055 NIAGLGVGN

-1076 KRYGVSLKLTF
+1076 RRYGVSLKLTF

>member
-1 MKSLLRLL
+1 MKSLSRLL

-16 QLSFAQKTVSGVVSD
+16 QMSFAQKTVTGVVSD
-31 PDGLPLPGATV
+31 SDGLPLPGATV
-42 LIQGTTTGV
+42 LVQGTTTGV

-58 FSINASEGQILEFSF
+58 FSINVAEGQILEFSF
-73 VGYESSAIA
+73 VGYETAALA
-82 VGSGNVINVSLSL
+82 VGAGNVINVTLSL
-95 GNQLDE
+95 GTQLEE

-125 SQIESRAS
+125 TQIENRAS

-158 GTSVIIRGLSTFSSS
+158 GTSVVIRGLSTFSSS

-190 AQGSFTSGNNGSSR
+190 AMGSFTSGNNGSSR

-239 TTKAGTTASG
+239 TTKSGTTG
-249 AKAQKNEITVNTSY
+249 TGTRAQKNEVTVNTSY
-263 FVNELAMKPDYQM
+263 FTNELAMKPDFQM

-294 PSFDKDGPAGW
+294 PSFDEEGPAGW
-305 GVQSQLNGSG
+305 GRQSAINGTVSG
-315 TAPFGT
+315 
-321 TQPGFLKHPYNS
+321 QPGFLKHPYNS
-333 NLNARFLSRDLLP
+333 NLNARFLARDLLP
-346 LIGLSEDSVWEWK
+346 LIGLSMDSLWEWK
-359 PYDSVGALFEP
+359 PYDSVGDLFQP

-407 SLRRNNISFG
+407 TLRRNALSFG

-422 SNKFTVNGTINYS
+422 SNKITVNGTLNYTS
-435 FTNFKTPPISAA
+435 TDFKTPPIAAA
-447 YSSGTNESGSSLYGN
+447 YSSGSSDSSLYGN
-462 IFYTPRSVSIA
+462 VFYTPRSIGIA
-473 DLPYAHP
+473 QLPYAHP

-505 DQQQTHRI
+505 DAQMTHRVF
-513 YGGASLQYDISDNLN
+513 GGVSAQYDISDNLN
-528 IQYRYGY
+528 LRYSYGY
-535 DLYNEGNVSYQ
+535 DVYSEDNTSYQ
-546 NKGGQDVVPEVQ
+546 NKGGVDGDLETQ
-558 SGFYE
+558 SGMYE
-563 KWNNVVTLYN
+563 KWNNTSTIFN
-573 HQITLNGD
+573 HQVTINGD
-581 FELDNDWSLTFNAGA
+581 FELDDDWSVTFNAGA
-596 TSNSREYDRNGARST
+596 ESVGREYDRNGVRST

-620 HFNFN
+620 HYNFN
-625 LQEEIEFYSKRNLL
+625 SQEEIEFYSRRNVL

-649 KDYLYFTLA
+649 QDYLYFTLA

-687 VLDFGNLPVDFLK
+687 VLDFGNLPIDFLK
-700 IRAGYGTSATFPGGY
+700 VRASYGTSATYPGGY
-715 PISSTLSLNTKDFRI
+715 PIASTLSLNTKDFKVD
-730 GGTDVITNTS
+730 GVEVITNTT
-740 GSTLGNTGLKPE
+740 GSQLGNTGLKPE

-759 GIEAN
+759 GLEAN
-764 LFDNRIS
+764 LFDNRLS
-771 ANVSYFD
+771 AEISYFD
-778 RNTTDLIISR
+778 RNTTDLIITQ

-794 GYTFTETNIGEIS
+794 GYTSTRTNIGEIS
-807 ATGWEIDLSVDWI
+807 ATGWEIDLNADWI
-820 RGNDI
+820 RGDKF
-825 NWSSTINYTTNQAIV
+825 NWNTSINYTTNQAIV
-840 EDLGQDTDQI
+840 EDLGQNTDQI

-855 SNEGNAAIPGLPLTA
+855 STRGNAAIPGLPLTS

-876 ARDAAGNPQIDA
+876 ARDDSGRPLVDA
-888 AGGYKVNNDT
+888 SGSYRTNNDT

-903 PYAFIGDSQPD
+903 KYALIGDSNPD
-914 FIANLSNTIS
+914 FIANIGNTIT
-924 YGNLAFSFLFNASI
+924 YGNLSLNVLFNASI
-938 GGDMYSEFMA
+938 GGDMYSSFIM
-948 TIIGRGITTDT
+948 TLLGRGITTDT
-959 LDRELPFIMPGVLS
+959 LDRELPYILPGVLA

-985 TLYFGELILGPSELR
+985 TTYFGNLILGGDELR

-1014 TYDLPKKW
+1014 TYDIPSSW
-1022 LESSPFGAVSI
+1022 LDKTPFGAASI
-1033 AAQGFNL
+1033 SAQGFNL

-1047 PPGTNYDP
+1047 PDGINYDP
-1055 NIAGLGIGN
+1055 NIAGLGVGN

-1076 KRYGVSLKLTF
+1076 RRYGVSLKLTF

>member
-1 MKSLLRLL
+1 MKSLFRLL

-16 QLSFAQKTVSGVVSD
+16 QMSFAQKTVTGVVSD
-31 PDGLPLPGATV
+31 SDGLPLPGATV
-42 LIQGTTTGV
+42 LVQGTTTGV

-58 FSINASEGQILEFSF
+58 FSINVAEGQILEFSF
-73 VGYESSAIA
+73 VGYETAALA
-82 VGSGNVINVSLSL
+82 VGAGNVINVTLSL
-95 GNQLDE
+95 GTQLEE

-125 SQIESRAS
+125 TQIENRAS

-158 GTSVIIRGLSTFSSS
+158 GTSVVIRGLSTFSSS

-190 AQGSFTSGNNGSSR
+190 AMGSFTSGNNGSSR

-239 TTKAGTTASG
+239 TTKSGTTG
-249 AKAQKNEITVNTSY
+249 TGTRAQKNEVTVNTSY
-263 FVNELAMKPDYQM
+263 FTNELAMKPDFQM

-294 PSFDKDGPAGW
+294 PSFDEEGPAGW
-305 GVQSQLNGSG
+305 GRQSAINGTVSG
-315 TAPFGT
+315 
-321 TQPGFLKHPYNS
+321 QPGFLKHPYNS

-346 LIGLSEDSVWEWK
+346 LIGLSMDSLWEWK
-359 PYDSVGALFEP
+359 PYDSVGDLFQP

-407 SLRRNNISFG
+407 TLRRNALSFG

-422 SNKFTVNGTINYS
+422 SNKITVNGTLNYTS
-435 FTNFKTPPISAA
+435 TDFKTPPIAAA
-447 YSSGTNESGSSLYGN
+447 YSSGSSDSSLYGN
-462 IFYTPRSVSIA
+462 VFYTPRSVGIA
-473 DLPYAHP
+473 QLPYAHP

-505 DQQQTHRI
+505 DAQMTHRVF
-513 YGGASLQYDISDNLN
+513 GGVSAQYDISDNLN
-528 IQYRYGY
+528 LRYSYGY
-535 DLYNEGNVSYQ
+535 DVYSEDNTSYQ
-546 NKGGQDVVPEVQ
+546 NKGGVDGDLETQ
-558 SGFYE
+558 SGMYE
-563 KWNNVVTLYN
+563 KWNNTSTIFN
-573 HQITLNGD
+573 HQVTINGD
-581 FELDNDWSLTFNAGA
+581 FELDDDWSVTFNAGA
-596 TSNSREYDRNGARST
+596 ESVGREYDRNGVRST

-620 HFNFN
+620 HYNFN
-625 LQEEIEFYSKRNLL
+625 SQEEIEFYSRRNVL

-649 KDYLYFTLA
+649 QDYLYFTLA

-687 VLDFGNLPVDFLK
+687 VLDFGNLPIDFLK
-700 IRAGYGTSATFPGGY
+700 VRASYGTSATYPGGY
-715 PISSTLSLNTKDFRI
+715 PIASTLSLNTKDFKVD
-730 GGTDVITNTS
+730 GVEVITNTT
-740 GSTLGNTGLKPE
+740 GSQLGNTGLKPE

-759 GIEAN
+759 GLEAN
-764 LFDNRIS
+764 LFDNRLS
-771 ANVSYFD
+771 AEISYFN
-778 RNTTDLIISR
+778 RETTDLIITQ

-794 GYTFTETNIGEIS
+794 GYTSTRTNIGEIS
-807 ATGWEIDLSVDWI
+807 ATGWEVDLNADWI
-820 RGNDI
+820 RGDKF
-825 NWSSTINYTTNQAIV
+825 NWNTSVNYTTNQAIV
-840 EDLGQDTDQI
+840 EDLGQNTDQI

-855 SNEGNAAIPGLPLTA
+855 STRGNAAIPGLPLTS

-876 ARDAAGNPQIDA
+876 ARDDSGRPLVDA
-888 AGGYKVNNDT
+888 SGSYRTNNDT

-903 PYAFIGDSQPD
+903 KYALIGDSNPD
-914 FIANLSNTIS
+914 FIANIGNTIT
-924 YGNLAFSFLFNASI
+924 YGNLSLNVLFNASI
-938 GGDMYSEFMA
+938 GGDMYSSFIM
-948 TIIGRGITTDT
+948 TLLGRGITTDT
-959 LDRELPFIMPGVLS
+959 LDRELPYILPGVLA

-985 TLYFGELILGPSELR
+985 TTYFGNLILGGDELR

-1014 TYDLPKKW
+1014 TYDIPSSW
-1022 LESSPFGAVSI
+1022 LDKTPFGAASI
-1033 AAQGFNL
+1033 SAQGFNL

-1047 PPGTNYDP
+1047 PDGINYDP
-1055 NIAGLGIGN
+1055 NIAGLGVGN

-1076 KRYGVSLKLTF
+1076 RRYGVSLKLTF

>member
-1 MKSLLRLL
+1 MKSLFRLL
-9 VVFLLTA
+9 VVFLLTTSM
-16 QLSFAQKTVSGVVSD
+16 SFAQKTVTGVVSD

-42 LIQGTTTGV
+42 LVQGTTTGV

-58 FSINASEGQILEFSF
+58 FSINVSEGQSLEFSF
-73 VGYESSAIA
+73 VGYETSAIA

-158 GTSVIIRGLSTFSSS
+158 GTSVVIRGLSTFSST

-190 AQGSFTSGNNGSSR
+190 SQGSFTSGNNGSSR

-225 TLYGSQGRNGVILI
+225 TLYGSQGRNGVVLI
-239 TTKAGTTASG
+239 TTKSGTTASG
-249 AKAQKNEITVNTSY
+249 AKAQKNEVTVNTSY
-263 FVNELAMKPDYQM
+263 FTNELAMKPEYQN

-286 GWFFSNWG
+286 GWYYSNWG
-294 PSFDKDGPAGW
+294 PSFDEGGPAGW
-305 GVQSQLNGSG
+305 GKQSQIN
-315 TAPFGT
+315 GT
-321 TQPGFLKHPYNS
+321 TSGQPGFLKHPYNS

-346 LIGLSEDSVWEWK
+346 LLGLSMDSLWEWK
-359 PYDSVGALFEP
+359 PYDSVGDLFQP
-370 GEIINTNINF
+370 GSIINTNVNF
-380 RGQSDDGKVSYNV
+380 RGSSDDGKVSYNV
-393 NYGNLDDKGFTPGN
+393 NYGNLDDEGFTPGN

-422 SNKFTVNGTINYS
+422 SNKITVNGTLNYS
-435 FTNFKTPPISAA
+435 FTDFKSPPIAAA
-447 YSSGTNESGSSLYGN
+447 YSSGSSDSSLYGN
-462 IFYTPRSVSIA
+462 VFYTPRSVGIA
-473 DLPYAHP
+473 QLPYAHP

-505 DQQQTHRI
+505 DAQATHRV
-513 YGGASLQYDISDNLN
+513 YGGTSVQYDISDNLN
-528 IQYRYGY
+528 VQYRYGY
-535 DLYNEGNVSYQ
+535 DVYSEDNTSHQ
-546 NKGGQDVVPEVQ
+546 NKGGVDGSVESQ

-563 KWNNVVTLYN
+563 KWNNTATIFN
-573 HQITLNGD
+573 HQITINGD
-581 FELDNDWSLTFNAGA
+581 YELDSDWSMTFNAGA
-596 TSNSREYDRNGARST
+596 TSNAREYDRNGTRST

-620 HFNFN
+620 HYNFN
-625 LQEEIEFYSKRNLL
+625 NQEEIEYYSRRNIT
-639 GVFAQAAFDY
+639 GVFGQASLDY
-649 KDYLYFTLA
+649 QNYLYITLA

-675 YPSASISFVPTS
+675 YPSASVSFVPSS

-700 IRAGYGTSATFPGGY
+700 VRASYGTSATFTGGY
-715 PISSTLSLNTKDFRI
+715 PVASTLVLDTKGFKVDGVDVTANT
-730 GGTDVITNTS
+730 T
-740 GSTLGNTGLKPE
+740 GSSLGNTGLKPE

-759 GIEAN
+759 GLEAN
-764 LFDNRIS
+764 LFDNRLS
-771 ANVSYFD
+771 AEISYFN
-778 RNTTDLIISR
+778 RTTTDLIITQ

-794 GYTFTETNIGEIS
+794 GYTSTSTNIGKID
-807 ATGWEIDLSVDWI
+807 ATGWEVDLNADWI
-820 RGNDI
+820 RGDKF
-825 NWSSTINYTTNQAIV
+825 NWSTSLNYTTNQAIV

-855 SNEGNAAIPGLPLTA
+855 GSLGNAAIVGLPLTS
-870 MIGTSV
+870 MVGTSV
-876 ARDAAGNPQIDA
+876 GRDAEGRPLIDA
-888 AGGYKVNNDT
+888 SGSYTSNNDT

-903 PYAFIGDSQPD
+903 KYALIGDSNPD
-914 FIANLSNTIS
+914 FIANIANTIT
-924 YGNLAFSFLFNASI
+924 YGNVSFNFLFNATI
-938 GGDMYSEFMA
+938 GGDMYSSYMM
-948 TIIGRGITTDT
+948 TLLGRGQTIDT
-959 LDRELPFIMPGVLS
+959 VDRELPYVLPGVLS
-973 DGSPNNKMIDNA
+973 DGSVNNKMIDNA
-985 TLYFGELILGPSELR
+985 TTYFGNLIVGPAELR

-1014 TYDLPKKW
+1014 SYDVPKKW
-1022 LESSPFGAVSI
+1022 LDSTPFGAASI
-1033 AAQGFNL
+1033 TAQGFNL

-1047 PPGTNYDP
+1047 PEGTNYDP
-1055 NIAGLGIGN
+1055 NIAGLGVGN

>member
-1 MKSLLRLL
+1 MKSLFRLL
-9 VVFLLTA
+9 VVFLLTT
-16 QLSFAQKTVSGVVSD
+16 QLSFAQKTVTGVVSD

-42 LIQGTTTGV
+42 LVQNTTTGV

-58 FSINASEGQILEFSF
+58 FSINVSEGQSLEFSF
-73 VGYESSAIA
+73 VGYETSAIV

-158 GTSVIIRGLSTFSSS
+158 GTSVVIRGLSTFSSS

-225 TLYGSQGRNGVILI
+225 TLYGSQGRNGVVLI
-239 TTKAGTTASG
+239 TTKSGTTASG
-249 AKAQKNEITVNTSY
+249 MNAQKNEVTVNTSY
-263 FVNELAMKPDYQM
+263 FSNELAMKPDYQM
-276 QYGNG
+276 EYGNG

-294 PSFDKDGPAGW
+294 PSFREEGPAGW
-305 GVQSQLNGSG
+305 GKQSQINGAVSG
-315 TAPFGT
+315 
-321 TQPGFLKHPYNS
+321 QPGFLKHPYNS
-333 NLNARFLSRDLLP
+333 NLNARFLARDLLP
-346 LIGLSEDSVWEWK
+346 LIGLSEDSLWEWK
-359 PYDSVGALFEP
+359 PYDSTGDLFQP
-370 GEIINTNINF
+370 GSIVNTNINF

-393 NYGNLDDKGFTPGN
+393 NYGNLDDQGFTPGN
-407 SLRRNNISFG
+407 TLRRNNISFG

-422 SNKFTVNGTINYS
+422 SNKITVNGTLNYS
-435 FTNFKTPPISAA
+435 FTDFKSPPIAAA
-447 YSSGTNESGSSLYGN
+447 YSSGSSDSSLYGN
-462 IFYTPRSVSIA
+462 VFYTPRSVSIA

-493 IQHPLWTVNNTG
+493 IQHPLWTVNNTQ
-505 DQQQTHRI
+505 DAQATHRL
-513 YGGASLQYDISDNLN
+513 YGGTSVQYDISDNLN
-528 IQYRYGY
+528 VQYRYGY
-535 DLYNEGNVSYQ
+535 DVYSEDNTSYQ
-546 NKGGQDVVPEVQ
+546 NKGGVDGSVESQ

-563 KWNNVVTLYN
+563 KWNNTSTIFN
-573 HQITLNGD
+573 HQITINGD
-581 FELDNDWSLTFNAGA
+581 YELDSDWSMTFNAGA
-596 TSNSREYDRNGARST
+596 TSNAREYDRNGVRST

-620 HFNFN
+620 HYNFN
-625 LQEEIEFYSKRNLL
+625 SQEEIEYYSRRNIL
-639 GVFAQAAFDY
+639 GVFGQASLDY
-649 KDYLYFTLA
+649 QNYLYITLA

-675 YPSASISFVPTS
+675 YPSASISFVPSS
-687 VLDFGNLPVDFLK
+687 VLDFGNLPIDFLK
-700 IRAGYGTSATFPGGY
+700 VRASYGTSATYPSGY
-715 PISSTLSLNTKDFRI
+715 PIASTLSLNTKSFQVA
-730 GGTDVITNTS
+730 GTDVISNTT
-740 GSTLGNTGLKPE
+740 GSQLGNTALKPE

-764 LFDNRIS
+764 ILDNRLS
-771 ANVSYFD
+771 AEVSYFQ
-778 RNTTDLIISR
+778 RNTTDLIISQ

-794 GYTFTETNIGEIS
+794 GYTSTSTNIGKIE
-807 ATGWEIDLSVDWI
+807 ATGWEVDLNADWI
-820 RGNDI
+820 RGDKF
-825 NWSSTINYTTNQAIV
+825 NWSTSLNYTTNQAIV
-840 EDLGQDTDQI
+840 VDLGQDTDQI

-855 SNEGNAAIPGLPLTA
+855 GSRGNAAITGLPLTS

-876 ARDAAGNPQIDA
+876 GRDASGAPVIDA
-888 AGGYKVNNDT
+888 SGSYTSNNDT

-903 PYAFIGDSQPD
+903 KYALIGDANPD
-914 FIANLSNTIS
+914 FIANIANTIT
-924 YGNLAFSFLFNASI
+924 YGDFSFNFLFNATI
-938 GGDMYSEFMA
+938 GGDMYSSYMM
-948 TIIGRGITTDT
+948 TLLGRGITTDT
-959 LDRELPFIMPGVLS
+959 VDRELPYILPGVLS
-973 DGSPNNKMIDNA
+973 DGSPNNKQIDNA
-985 TLYFGELILGPSELR
+985 TTYFGNLILGADELR

-1014 TYDLPKKW
+1014 TYDVPSKW
-1022 LESSPFGAVSI
+1022 LDKTPFGAASVS
-1033 AAQGFNL
+1033 AQGFNL

-1047 PPGTNYDP
+1047 PEGTNYDP
-1055 NIAGLGIGN
+1055 NIAGLGVGN

>member
-1 MKSLLRLL
+1 
-9 VVFLLTA
+9 VVFLLTT
-16 QLSFAQKTVSGVVSD
+16 QLSFAQKTVTGVVSD

-42 LIQGTTTGV
+42 LVQNTTTGV

-58 FSINASEGQILEFSF
+58 FSINVSEGQSLEFSF
-73 VGYESSAIA
+73 VGYETSAIV

-158 GTSVIIRGLSTFSSS
+158 GTSVVIRGLSTFSSS

-225 TLYGSQGRNGVILI
+225 TLYGSQGRNGVVLI
-239 TTKAGTTASG
+239 TTKSGTTASG
-249 AKAQKNEITVNTSY
+249 LNAQKNEVTVNTSY
-263 FVNELAMKPDYQM
+263 FSNELAMKPDYQM
-276 QYGNG
+276 EYGNG

-294 PSFDKDGPAGW
+294 PSFREEGPAGW
-305 GVQSQLNGSG
+305 GKQSAINGTVSG
-315 TAPFGT
+315 
-321 TQPGFLKHPYNS
+321 QPGFLKHPYNS
-333 NLNARFLSRDLLP
+333 NLNARFLARDLLP
-346 LIGLSEDSVWEWK
+346 LLGLSEDSLWEWK
-359 PYDSVGALFEP
+359 PYDSTGDLFQP
-370 GEIINTNINF
+370 GSIVNTNINF

-393 NYGNLDDKGFTPGN
+393 NYGNLDDQGFTPGN
-407 SLRRNNISFG
+407 TLRRNNISFG

-422 SNKFTVNGTINYS
+422 SNKITVNGTINYS
-435 FTNFKTPPISAA
+435 FTDFKSPPIAAA
-447 YSSGTNESGSSLYGN
+447 YSSGSSDSSLYGN
-462 IFYTPRSVSIA
+462 VFYTPRSVSIA

-493 IQHPLWTVNNTG
+493 IQHPLWTVNNTQ
-505 DQQQTHRI
+505 DAQATHRV
-513 YGGASLQYDISDNLN
+513 YGGTSVQYDISDNLN
-528 IQYRYGY
+528 VQYRYGY
-535 DLYNEGNVSYQ
+535 DVYSEDNTSYQ
-546 NKGGQDVVPEVQ
+546 NKGGVDGSVESQ

-563 KWNNVVTLYN
+563 KWNNTSTIFN
-573 HQITLNGD
+573 HQITINGD
-581 FELDNDWSLTFNAGA
+581 YELDSDWSMTFNAGA
-596 TSNSREYDRNGARST
+596 TSNAKEYDRNGVRST

-620 HFNFN
+620 HYNFN
-625 LQEEIEFYSKRNLL
+625 NQEEIEYYSRRNVL
-639 GVFAQAAFDY
+639 GVFGQASLDY
-649 KDYLYFTLA
+649 QNYLYITLA

-675 YPSASISFVPTS
+675 YPSASLSFVPSS
-687 VLDFGNLPVDFLK
+687 VLDFGNLPIDFLK
-700 IRAGYGTSATFPGGY
+700 VRASYGTSATYPTGY
-715 PISSTLSLNTKDFRI
+715 PIASTLNLDTKSFQVA
-730 GGTDVITNTS
+730 GTDVISNTT
-740 GSTLGNTGLKPE
+740 GSQLGNTALKPE

-764 LFDNRIS
+764 ILDNRLS
-771 ANVSYFD
+771 AEVSYFQ
-778 RNTTDLIISR
+778 RNTTDLIISQ

-794 GYTFTETNIGEIS
+794 GYTSTSTNIVKIE
-807 ATGWEIDLSVDWI
+807 ATGWEVDLNADWI
-820 RGNDI
+820 RGDKF
-825 NWSSTINYTTNQAIV
+825 NWSTSLNYTTNQAIV
-840 EDLGQDTDQI
+840 VDLGQDTDQI

-855 SNEGNAAIPGLPLTA
+855 STRGNAAIPGLPLTS

-876 ARDAAGNPQIDA
+876 GRDASGAPIIDA
-888 AGGYKVNNDT
+888 SGSYTSNNDT

-903 PYAFIGDSQPD
+903 KYALIGDANPD
-914 FIANLSNTIS
+914 FIANISNTIT
-924 YGNLAFSFLFNASI
+924 YGDFSFNFLFNATI
-938 GGDMYSEFMA
+938 GGDMYSNYIM
-948 TIIGRGITTDT
+948 TLLGRGITTDT
-959 LDRELPFIMPGVLS
+959 VDRELPYVLPGVLS
-973 DGSPNNKMIDNA
+973 DGSPNNKQIDNA
-985 TLYFGELILGPSELR
+985 TTYFGNLILGADELR

-1014 TYDLPKKW
+1014 TYDVPSKW
-1022 LESSPFGAVSI
+1022 LDKTPFGAASVS
-1033 AAQGFNL
+1033 AQGFNL

-1047 PPGTNYDP
+1047 PEGTNYDP
-1055 NIAGLGIGN
+1055 NIAGLGVGN

-1076 KRYGVSLKLTF
+1076 KRYGVSVKLTF

>member
-1 MKSLLRLL
+1 MKSLFRLL

-16 QLSFAQKTVSGVVSD
+16 QMSFAQKTVTGVVSD
-31 PDGLPLPGATV
+31 SDGLPLPGATV
-42 LIQGTTTGV
+42 LVQGTTTGV

-58 FSINASEGQILEFSF
+58 FSINVAEGQILEFSF
-73 VGYESSAIA
+73 VGYETAALA
-82 VGSGNVINVSLSL
+82 VGAGNVINVTLSL
-95 GNQLDE
+95 GTQLEE

-125 SQIESRAS
+125 TQIENRAS

-158 GTSVIIRGLSTFSSS
+158 GTSVVIRGLSTFSSS

-190 AQGSFTSGNNGSSR
+190 AMGSFTSGNNGSSR

-239 TTKAGTTASG
+239 TTKSGTTG
-249 AKAQKNEITVNTSY
+249 TGTRAQKNEVTVNTSY
-263 FVNELAMKPDYQM
+263 FTNELAMKPDFQM

-294 PSFDKDGPAGW
+294 PSFDEEGPAGW
-305 GVQSQLNGSG
+305 GRQSAINGTVSG
-315 TAPFGT
+315 
-321 TQPGFLKHPYNS
+321 QPGFLKHPYNS
-333 NLNARFLSRDLLP
+333 NLNARFLARDLLP
-346 LIGLSEDSVWEWK
+346 LIGLSMDSLWEWK
-359 PYDSVGALFEP
+359 PYDSVGDLFQP

-407 SLRRNNISFG
+407 TLRRNALSFG

-422 SNKFTVNGTINYS
+422 SNKITVNGTLNY
-435 FTNFKTPPISAA
+435 TATDFKTPPIAAA
-447 YSSGTNESGSSLYGN
+447 YSSGSSDSSLYGN
-462 IFYTPRSVSIA
+462 VFYTPRSIGIA
-473 DLPYAHP
+473 QLPYAHP

-505 DQQQTHRI
+505 DAQMTHRVF
-513 YGGASLQYDISDNLN
+513 GGVSAQYDISDNLN
-528 IQYRYGY
+528 LRYSYGY
-535 DLYNEGNVSYQ
+535 DVYSEDNTSYQ
-546 NKGGQDVVPEVQ
+546 NKGGQDGNLEVQ
-558 SGFYE
+558 SGLYE
-563 KWNNVVTLYN
+563 KWNNTSTIFN
-573 HQITLNGD
+573 HQVTINGD
-581 FELDNDWSLTFNAGA
+581 FELDDDWSVTFNAGA
-596 TSNSREYDRNGARST
+596 ESVGREYDRNGVRST

-620 HFNFN
+620 HYNFN
-625 LQEEIEFYSKRNLL
+625 SQEEIEFYSRRNVL

-649 KDYLYFTLA
+649 QDYLYFTLA

-687 VLDFGNLPVDFLK
+687 VLDFGNLPIDFLK
-700 IRAGYGTSATFPGGY
+700 VRASYGTSATYPGGY
-715 PISSTLSLNTKDFRI
+715 PIASTLSLNTKDFKVD
-730 GGTDVITNTS
+730 GVEVITNTT
-740 GSTLGNTGLKPE
+740 GSQLGNTGLKPE

-759 GIEAN
+759 GLEAN
-764 LFDNRIS
+764 LFDNRLS
-771 ANVSYFD
+771 AEISYFD
-778 RNTTDLIISR
+778 RNTTDLIITQ

-794 GYTFTETNIGEIS
+794 GYTSTRTNIGEIS
-807 ATGWEIDLSVDWI
+807 ATGWEIDLNADWI
-820 RGNDI
+820 RGDKF
-825 NWSSTINYTTNQAIV
+825 NWNTSINYTTNQAIV
-840 EDLGQDTDQI
+840 EDLGQNTDQI

-855 SNEGNAAIPGLPLTA
+855 STRGNAAIPGLPLTS

-876 ARDAAGNPQIDA
+876 ARDDSGRPLVDA
-888 AGGYKVNNDT
+888 SGSYRTNNDT

-903 PYAFIGDSQPD
+903 KYALIGDSNPD
-914 FIANLSNTIS
+914 FIANIGNTIT
-924 YGNLAFSFLFNASI
+924 YGNLSLNVLFNASI
-938 GGDMYSEFMA
+938 GGDMYSSFIM
-948 TIIGRGITTDT
+948 TLLGRGITTDT
-959 LDRELPFIMPGVLS
+959 LDRELPYILPGVLA

-985 TLYFGELILGPSELR
+985 TTYFGNLILGGDELR

-1014 TYDLPKKW
+1014 TYDIPSSW
-1022 LESSPFGAVSI
+1022 LDKTPFGAASI
-1033 AAQGFNL
+1033 SAQGFNL

-1047 PPGTNYDP
+1047 PDGINYDP
-1055 NIAGLGIGN
+1055 NIAGLGVGN

-1076 KRYGVSLKLTF
+1076 RRYGVSLKLTF

>member
-1 MKSLLRLL
+1 MKSLFRLL

-16 QLSFAQKTVSGVVSD
+16 QMSFAQKTVTGVVSD
-31 PDGLPLPGATV
+31 SDGLPLPGATV
-42 LIQGTTTGV
+42 LVQGTTTGV

-58 FSINASEGQILEFSF
+58 FSINVAEGQTLEFSF
-73 VGYESSAIA
+73 VGYETAAIA
-82 VGSGNVINVSLSL
+82 VGAGNVINVTLSL
-95 GNQLDE
+95 GTQLEE

-125 SQIESRAS
+125 TQIENRAS

-190 AQGSFTSGNNGSSR
+190 AMGSFTSGNNGSSR

-239 TTKAGTTASG
+239 TTKSGTTGAGTR
-249 AKAQKNEITVNTSY
+249 AQKNEVTVNTSY
-263 FVNELAMKPDYQM
+263 FTNELAMKPDFQM

-294 PSFDKDGPAGW
+294 PSFDEEGPAGW
-305 GVQSQLNGSG
+305 GRQNAINGTVSG
-315 TAPFGT
+315 
-321 TQPGFLKHPYNS
+321 QPGFLKHPYNS

-346 LIGLSEDSVWEWK
+346 LLGLSMDSLWEWK
-359 PYDSVGALFEP
+359 PYDSVGDLFQP

-407 SLRRNNISFG
+407 TLRRNALSFG

-422 SNKFTVNGTINYS
+422 SNKITVSGTLNY
-435 FTNFKTPPISAA
+435 TATDFKTPPIAAA
-447 YSSGTNESGSSLYGN
+447 YSSGSSDSSLYGN
-462 IFYTPRSVSIA
+462 VFYTPRSIGIA
-473 DLPYAHP
+473 QLPYAHP

-505 DQQQTHRI
+505 DAQMTHRVF
-513 YGGASLQYDISDNLN
+513 GGVSAQYDISDNLN
-528 IQYRYGY
+528 LRYSYGY
-535 DLYNEGNVSYQ
+535 DVYSEDNTSYQ
-546 NKGGQDVVPEVQ
+546 NKGGQDGNLEVQ
-558 SGFYE
+558 SGLYE
-563 KWNNVVTLYN
+563 KWNNTSTIFN
-573 HQITLNGD
+573 HQVTINGD
-581 FELDNDWSLTFNAGA
+581 FELDDDWSVTFNAGA
-596 TSNSREYDRNGARST
+596 ESVGREYDRNGVRST

-620 HFNFN
+620 HYNFN
-625 LQEEIEFYSKRNLL
+625 SQEEIEFYSRRNVL

-649 KDYLYFTLA
+649 QDYLYFTLA

-687 VLDFGNLPVDFLK
+687 VLDFGNLPIDFLK
-700 IRAGYGTSATFPGGY
+700 VRASYGTSATYPGGY
-715 PISSTLSLNTKDFRI
+715 PIASTLSLNTKDFKVD
-730 GGTDVITNTS
+730 GVEVITNTT
-740 GSTLGNTGLKPE
+740 GSQLGNTGLKPE

-759 GIEAN
+759 GLEAN
-764 LFDNRIS
+764 LFDNRLS
-771 ANVSYFD
+771 AEISYFD
-778 RNTTDLIISR
+778 RQTTDLIITQ

-794 GYTFTETNIGEIS
+794 GYTSTRTNIGEIS
-807 ATGWEIDLSVDWI
+807 ATGWEVDLNADWI
-820 RGNDI
+820 RGDKF
-825 NWSSTINYTTNQAIV
+825 NWNTSINYTTNQAIV
-840 EDLGQDTDQI
+840 EDLGQNTDQI

-855 SNEGNAAIPGLPLTA
+855 STRGNAAIPGLPLTS

-876 ARDAAGNPQIDA
+876 SRDDQGRPLVDA
-888 AGGYKVNNDT
+888 SGSYRTNNDT

-903 PYAFIGDSQPD
+903 KYALIGDSNPD
-914 FIANLSNTIS
+914 FIANIGNTIT
-924 YGNLAFSFLFNASI
+924 YGNLSLNVLFNASI
-938 GGDMYSEFMA
+938 GGDMYSSFIM
-948 TIIGRGITTDT
+948 TLLGRGITTDT
-959 LDRELPFIMPGVLS
+959 LDRELPYILPGVLA

-985 TLYFGELILGPSELR
+985 TTYFGNLILGGDELR

-1014 TYDLPKKW
+1014 TYDIPSSW
-1022 LESSPFGAVSI
+1022 LDKTPFGAASI
-1033 AAQGFNL
+1033 SAQGFNL

-1047 PPGTNYDP
+1047 PDGINYDP
-1055 NIAGLGIGN
+1055 NIAGLGVGN

-1076 KRYGVSLKLTF
+1076 RRYGVSLKLTF

>member
-1 MKSLLRLL
+1 MKSLFRLL

-16 QLSFAQKTVSGVVSD
+16 QMSFAQKTVTGVVSD
-31 PDGLPLPGATV
+31 SDGLPLPGATV
-42 LIQGTTTGV
+42 LVQGTTTGV

-58 FSINASEGQILEFSF
+58 FSINVAEGQILEFSF
-73 VGYESSAIA
+73 VGYETAALA
-82 VGSGNVINVSLSL
+82 VGAGNVINVTLSL
-95 GNQLDE
+95 GTQLEE

-125 SQIESRAS
+125 TQIENRAS

-158 GTSVIIRGLSTFSSS
+158 GTSVVIRGLSTFSSS

-190 AQGSFTSGNNGSSR
+190 AMGSFTSGNNGSSR

-239 TTKAGTTASG
+239 TTKSGTTG
-249 AKAQKNEITVNTSY
+249 TGTRAQKNEVTVNTSY
-263 FVNELAMKPDYQM
+263 FTNELAMKPDFQM

-294 PSFDKDGPAGW
+294 PSFDEEGPAGW
-305 GVQSQLNGSG
+305 GRQSAINGTVSG
-315 TAPFGT
+315 
-321 TQPGFLKHPYNS
+321 QPGFLKHPYNS
-333 NLNARFLSRDLLP
+333 NLNARFLARDLLP
-346 LIGLSEDSVWEWK
+346 LIGLSMDSLWEWK
-359 PYDSVGALFEP
+359 PYDSVGDLFQP

-407 SLRRNNISFG
+407 TLRRNALSFG

-422 SNKFTVNGTINYS
+422 SNKITVSGTLNYTS
-435 FTNFKTPPISAA
+435 TDFKTPPIAAA
-447 YSSGTNESGSSLYGN
+447 YSSGSSDSSLYGN
-462 IFYTPRSVSIA
+462 VFYTPRSVGIA
-473 DLPYAHP
+473 QLPYAHP

-505 DQQQTHRI
+505 DAQMTHRVF
-513 YGGASLQYDISDNLN
+513 GGVSAQYDISDNLN
-528 IQYRYGY
+528 LRYSYGY
-535 DLYNEGNVSYQ
+535 DVYSEDNTSYQ
-546 NKGGQDVVPEVQ
+546 NKGGQDGNLEVQ
-558 SGFYE
+558 SGLYE
-563 KWNNVVTLYN
+563 KWNNTSTIFN
-573 HQITLNGD
+573 HQVTINGD
-581 FELDNDWSLTFNAGA
+581 FELDDDWSVTFNAGA
-596 TSNSREYDRNGARST
+596 ESVGREYDRNGVRST

-620 HFNFN
+620 HYNFN
-625 LQEEIEFYSKRNLL
+625 SQEEIEFYSRRNVL

-649 KDYLYFTLA
+649 QDYLYFTLA

-687 VLDFGNLPVDFLK
+687 VLDFGNLPIDFLK
-700 IRAGYGTSATFPGGY
+700 VRASYGTSATYPGGY
-715 PISSTLSLNTKDFRI
+715 PIASTLSLNTKDFKVD
-730 GGTDVITNTS
+730 GVEVITNTT
-740 GSTLGNTGLKPE
+740 GSQLGNTGLKPE

-759 GIEAN
+759 GLEAN
-764 LFDNRIS
+764 LFDNRLS
-771 ANVSYFD
+771 AEISYFD
-778 RNTTDLIISR
+778 RNTTDLIITQ

-794 GYTFTETNIGEIS
+794 GYTSTRTNIGEIS
-807 ATGWEIDLSVDWI
+807 ATGWEIDLNADWI
-820 RGNDI
+820 RGDKF
-825 NWSSTINYTTNQAIV
+825 NWNTSINYTTNQAIV
-840 EDLGQDTDQI
+840 EDLGQNTDQI

-855 SNEGNAAIPGLPLTA
+855 STRGNAAIPGLPLTS

-876 ARDAAGNPQIDA
+876 ARDDSGRPLVDA
-888 AGGYKVNNDT
+888 SGSYRTNNDT

-903 PYAFIGDSQPD
+903 KYALIGDSNPD
-914 FIANLSNTIS
+914 FIANIGNTLT
-924 YGNLAFSFLFNASI
+924 YGNLSLNVLFNASI
-938 GGDMYSEFMA
+938 GGDMYSSFIM
-948 TIIGRGITTDT
+948 TLLGRGITTDT
-959 LDRELPFIMPGVLS
+959 LDRELPYILPGVLA

-985 TLYFGELILGPSELR
+985 TTYFGNLILGGDELR

-1014 TYDLPKKW
+1014 TYDIPSSW
-1022 LESSPFGAVSI
+1022 LDKTPFGAASI
-1033 AAQGFNL
+1033 SAQGFNL

-1047 PPGTNYDP
+1047 PDGINYDP
-1055 NIAGLGIGN
+1055 NIAGLGVGN

-1076 KRYGVSLKLTF
+1076 RRYGVSLKLTF

>member
-1 MKSLLRLL
+1 MKSLFRLL

-16 QLSFAQKTVSGVVSD
+16 QMSFAQKTVTGVVSD
-31 PDGLPLPGATV
+31 SDGLPLPGATV
-42 LIQGTTTGV
+42 LVQGTTTGV

-58 FSINASEGQILEFSF
+58 FSINVAEGQTLEFSF
-73 VGYESSAIA
+73 VGYETAAIA
-82 VGSGNVINVSLSL
+82 VGAGNVINVTLSL
-95 GNQLDE
+95 GTQLEE

-125 SQIESRAS
+125 TQIENRAS

-158 GTSVIIRGLSTFSSS
+158 GTSVVIRGLSTFSSS

-190 AQGSFTSGNNGSSR
+190 AMGSFTSGNNGSSR

-239 TTKAGTTASG
+239 TTKSGTTGAGTR
-249 AKAQKNEITVNTSY
+249 AQKNEVTVNTSY
-263 FVNELAMKPDYQM
+263 FTNELAMKPDFQM

-294 PSFDKDGPAGW
+294 PSFDEEGPAGW
-305 GVQSQLNGSG
+305 GRQSAINGTVSG
-315 TAPFGT
+315 
-321 TQPGFLKHPYNS
+321 QPGFLKHPYNS
-333 NLNARFLSRDLLP
+333 NLNARFLARDLLP
-346 LIGLSEDSVWEWK
+346 LIGLSMDSLWEWK
-359 PYDSVGALFEP
+359 PYDSVGDLFQP

-407 SLRRNNISFG
+407 TLRRNALSFG

-422 SNKFTVNGTINYS
+422 SNKITVNGTLNYTS
-435 FTNFKTPPISAA
+435 TDFKTPPIAAA
-447 YSSGTNESGSSLYGN
+447 YSSGSSDSSLYGN
-462 IFYTPRSVSIA
+462 VFYTPRSVGIA
-473 DLPYAHP
+473 QLPYAHP

-505 DQQQTHRI
+505 DAQMTHRVF
-513 YGGASLQYDISDNLN
+513 GGVSAQYDISDNLN
-528 IQYRYGY
+528 LRYSYGY
-535 DLYNEGNVSYQ
+535 DVYSEDNTSYQ
-546 NKGGQDVVPEVQ
+546 NKGGVDGNLETQ
-558 SGFYE
+558 SGMYE
-563 KWNNVVTLYN
+563 KWNNTSTIFN
-573 HQITLNGD
+573 HQVTINGD
-581 FELDNDWSLTFNAGA
+581 FELDDDWSVTFNAGA
-596 TSNSREYDRNGARST
+596 ESVGREYDRNGVRST

-620 HFNFN
+620 HYNFN
-625 LQEEIEFYSKRNLL
+625 SQEEIEFYSRRNVL

-649 KDYLYFTLA
+649 QDYLYFTLA

-687 VLDFGNLPVDFLK
+687 VLDFGNLPIDFLK
-700 IRAGYGTSATFPGGY
+700 VRASYGTSATYPGGY
-715 PISSTLSLNTKDFRI
+715 PIASTLSLNTKDFKVD
-730 GGTDVITNTS
+730 GVEVITNTT
-740 GSTLGNTGLKPE
+740 GSQLGNTGLKPE

-759 GIEAN
+759 GLEAN
-764 LFDNRIS
+764 LFDNRLS
-771 ANVSYFD
+771 AEISYFD
-778 RNTTDLIISR
+778 RNTTDLIITQ

-794 GYTFTETNIGEIS
+794 GYTSTRTNIGEIS
-807 ATGWEIDLSVDWI
+807 ATGWEIDLNADWI
-820 RGNDI
+820 RGDKF
-825 NWSSTINYTTNQAIV
+825 NWNTSINYTTNQAIV
-840 EDLGQDTDQI
+840 EDLGQNTDQI

-855 SNEGNAAIPGLPLTA
+855 STRGNAAIPGLPLTS

-876 ARDAAGNPQIDA
+876 ARDDQGRPLVDA
-888 AGGYKVNNDT
+888 SGSYRTNNDT

-903 PYAFIGDSQPD
+903 KYALIGDSNPD
-914 FIANLSNTIS
+914 FIANIGNTLT
-924 YGNLAFSFLFNASI
+924 YGNLSLNVLFNASI
-938 GGDMYSEFMA
+938 GGDMYSSFIM
-948 TIIGRGITTDT
+948 TLLGRGITTDT
-959 LDRELPFIMPGVLS
+959 LDRELPYILPGVLA

-985 TLYFGELILGPSELR
+985 TTYFGNLILGGDELR

-1014 TYDLPKKW
+1014 TYDIPSSW
-1022 LESSPFGAVSI
+1022 LDKTPFGAASI
-1033 AAQGFNL
+1033 SAQGFNL

-1047 PPGTNYDP
+1047 PDGINYDP
-1055 NIAGLGIGN
+1055 NIAGLGVGN

-1076 KRYGVSLKLTF
+1076 RRYGVSLKLTF

>member
-1 MKSLLRLL
+1 MKSLFRLL

-16 QLSFAQKTVSGVVSD
+16 QMSFAQKTVTGVVSD
-31 PDGLPLPGATV
+31 SDGLPLPGATV
-42 LIQGTTTGV
+42 LVQGTTTGV

-58 FSINASEGQILEFSF
+58 FSINVAEGQILEFSF
-73 VGYESSAIA
+73 VGYETAALA
-82 VGSGNVINVSLSL
+82 VGAGNVINVTLSL
-95 GNQLDE
+95 GTQLEE

-125 SQIESRAS
+125 TQIENRAS

-158 GTSVIIRGLSTFSSS
+158 GTSVVIRGLSTFSSS

-190 AQGSFTSGNNGSSR
+190 AMGSFTSGNNGSSR

-239 TTKAGTTASG
+239 TTKSGTTG
-249 AKAQKNEITVNTSY
+249 TGTRAQKNEVTVNTSY
-263 FVNELAMKPDYQM
+263 FTNELAMKPDFQM

-294 PSFDKDGPAGW
+294 PSFDEEGPAGW
-305 GVQSQLNGSG
+305 GRQSAINGTVSG
-315 TAPFGT
+315 
-321 TQPGFLKHPYNS
+321 QPGFLKHPYNS
-333 NLNARFLSRDLLP
+333 NLNARFLARDLLP
-346 LIGLSEDSVWEWK
+346 LLGLSMDSLWEWK
-359 PYDSVGALFEP
+359 PYDSVGDLFQP
-370 GEIINTNINF
+370 GEIVNTNINF

-407 SLRRNNISFG
+407 SLRRNALSFG

-422 SNKFTVNGTINYS
+422 SNKITVNGTLNY
-435 FTNFKTPPISAA
+435 TATDFKTPPIAAA
-447 YSSGTNESGSSLYGN
+447 YSSGSSDSSLYGN
-462 IFYTPRSVSIA
+462 VFYTPRSIGIA
-473 DLPYAHP
+473 QLPYAHP

-505 DQQQTHRI
+505 DAQMTHRVF
-513 YGGASLQYDISDNLN
+513 GGVSAQYDISDNLN
-528 IQYRYGY
+528 LRYSYGY
-535 DLYNEGNVSYQ
+535 DVYSEDNTSYQ
-546 NKGGQDVVPEVQ
+546 NKGGQDGNLEVQ
-558 SGFYE
+558 SGLYE
-563 KWNNVVTLYN
+563 KWNNTSTIFN
-573 HQITLNGD
+573 HQVTINGD
-581 FELDNDWSLTFNAGA
+581 FELDDDWSVTFNAGA
-596 TSNSREYDRNGARST
+596 ESVGREYDRNGVRST

-620 HFNFN
+620 HYNFN
-625 LQEEIEFYSKRNLL
+625 SQEEIEFYSRRNVL

-649 KDYLYFTLA
+649 QDYLYFTLA

-687 VLDFGNLPVDFLK
+687 VLDFGNLPIDFLK
-700 IRAGYGTSATFPGGY
+700 VRASYGTSATYPGGY
-715 PISSTLSLNTKDFRI
+715 PIASTLSLNTKDFKVD
-730 GGTDVITNTS
+730 GVEVITNTT
-740 GSTLGNTGLKPE
+740 GSQLGNTGLKPE

-759 GIEAN
+759 GLEAN
-764 LFDNRIS
+764 LFDNRLS
-771 ANVSYFD
+771 AEISYFN
-778 RNTTDLIISR
+778 RETTDLIITQ

-794 GYTFTETNIGEIS
+794 GYTSTRTNIGEIS
-807 ATGWEIDLSVDWI
+807 ATGWEVDLNADWI
-820 RGNDI
+820 RGDKF
-825 NWSSTINYTTNQAIV
+825 NWNTSVNYTTNQAIV
-840 EDLGQDTDQI
+840 EDLGQNTDQI

-855 SNEGNAAIPGLPLTA
+855 STRGNAAIPGLPLTS

-876 ARDAAGNPQIDA
+876 ARDDSGRPLVDA
-888 AGGYKVNNDT
+888 SGSYRTNNDT

-903 PYAFIGDSQPD
+903 KYALIGDSNPD
-914 FIANLSNTIS
+914 FIANIGNTIT
-924 YGNLAFSFLFNASI
+924 YGNLSLNVLFNASI
-938 GGDMYSEFMA
+938 GGDMYSSFIM
-948 TIIGRGITTDT
+948 TLLGRGITTDT
-959 LDRELPFIMPGVLS
+959 LDRELPYILPGVLA

-985 TLYFGELILGPSELR
+985 TTYFGNLILGGDELR

-1014 TYDLPKKW
+1014 TYDIPSSW
-1022 LESSPFGAVSI
+1022 LDKTPFGAASI
-1033 AAQGFNL
+1033 SAQGFNL

-1047 PPGTNYDP
+1047 PDGINYDP
-1055 NIAGLGIGN
+1055 NIAGLGVGN

-1076 KRYGVSLKLTF
+1076 RRYGVSLKLTF

>member
-1 MKSLLRLL
+1 MKSLFRLL

-16 QLSFAQKTVSGVVSD
+16 QMSFAQKTVTGVVSD
-31 PDGLPLPGATV
+31 SDGLPLPGATV
-42 LIQGTTTGV
+42 LVQGTTTGV

-58 FSINASEGQILEFSF
+58 FSINVAEGQILEFSF
-73 VGYESSAIA
+73 VGYETAALA
-82 VGSGNVINVSLSL
+82 VGAGNVINVTLSL
-95 GNQLDE
+95 GTQLEE

-125 SQIESRAS
+125 TQIENRAS

-158 GTSVIIRGLSTFSSS
+158 GTSVVIRGLSTFSSS

-190 AQGSFTSGNNGSSR
+190 AMGSFTSGNNGSSR

-239 TTKAGTTASG
+239 TTKSGTTG
-249 AKAQKNEITVNTSY
+249 TGTRAQKNEVTVNTSY
-263 FVNELAMKPDYQM
+263 FTNELAMKPDFQM

-294 PSFDKDGPAGW
+294 PSFDEEGPAGW
-305 GVQSQLNGSG
+305 GRQSAINGTVSG
-315 TAPFGT
+315 
-321 TQPGFLKHPYNS
+321 QPGFLKHPYNS
-333 NLNARFLSRDLLP
+333 NLNARFLARDLLP
-346 LIGLSEDSVWEWK
+346 LIGLSMDSLWEWK
-359 PYDSVGALFEP
+359 PYDSVGDLFQP

-407 SLRRNNISFG
+407 TLRRNALSFG

-422 SNKFTVNGTINYS
+422 SNKITVNGTLNYTS
-435 FTNFKTPPISAA
+435 TDFKTPPIAAA
-447 YSSGTNESGSSLYGN
+447 YSSGSSDSSLYGN
-462 IFYTPRSVSIA
+462 VFYTPRSVGIA
-473 DLPYAHP
+473 QLPYAHP

-505 DQQQTHRI
+505 DAQMTHRVF
-513 YGGASLQYDISDNLN
+513 GGVSAQYDISDNLN
-528 IQYRYGY
+528 LRYSYGY
-535 DLYNEGNVSYQ
+535 DVYSEDNTSYQ
-546 NKGGQDVVPEVQ
+546 NKGGVDGDLETQ
-558 SGFYE
+558 SGMYE
-563 KWNNVVTLYN
+563 KWNNTSTIFN
-573 HQITLNGD
+573 HQVTINGD
-581 FELDNDWSLTFNAGA
+581 FELDDDWSVTFNAGA
-596 TSNSREYDRNGARST
+596 ESVGREYDRNGVRST

-620 HFNFN
+620 HYNFN
-625 LQEEIEFYSKRNLL
+625 SQEEIEFYSRRNVL

-649 KDYLYFTLA
+649 QDYLYFTLA

-687 VLDFGNLPVDFLK
+687 VLDFGNLPIDFLK
-700 IRAGYGTSATFPGGY
+700 VRASYGTSATYPGGY
-715 PISSTLSLNTKDFRI
+715 PIASTLSLNTKDFKVD
-730 GGTDVITNTS
+730 GVEVITNTT
-740 GSTLGNTGLKPE
+740 GSQLGNTGLKPE

-759 GIEAN
+759 GLEAN
-764 LFDNRIS
+764 LFDNRLS
-771 ANVSYFD
+771 AEISYFD
-778 RNTTDLIISR
+778 RQTTDLIITQ

-794 GYTFTETNIGEIS
+794 GYTSTRTNIGEIS
-807 ATGWEIDLSVDWI
+807 ATGWEVDLNADWI
-820 RGNDI
+820 RGDKF
-825 NWSSTINYTTNQAIV
+825 NWNTSVNYTTNQAIV
-840 EDLGQDTDQI
+840 EDLGQNTDQI

-855 SNEGNAAIPGLPLTA
+855 STRGNAAIPGLPLTS

-876 ARDAAGNPQIDA
+876 ARDDSGRPLVDA
-888 AGGYKVNNDT
+888 SGSYRTNNDT

-903 PYAFIGDSQPD
+903 KYALIGDSNPD
-914 FIANLSNTIS
+914 FIANIGNTLT
-924 YGNLAFSFLFNASI
+924 YGNLSLNVLFNASI
-938 GGDMYSEFMA
+938 GGDMYSSFIM
-948 TIIGRGITTDT
+948 TLLGRGITTDT
-959 LDRELPFIMPGVLS
+959 LDRELPYILPGVLA

-985 TLYFGELILGPSELR
+985 TTYFGNLILGGDELR

-1014 TYDLPKKW
+1014 TYDIPSSW
-1022 LESSPFGAVSI
+1022 LDKTPFGAASI
-1033 AAQGFNL
+1033 SAQGFNL

-1047 PPGTNYDP
+1047 PDGINYDP
-1055 NIAGLGIGN
+1055 NIAGLGVGN

-1076 KRYGVSLKLTF
+1076 RRYGVSLKLTF

>member
-1 MKSLLRLL
+1 MKSLFRLL

-16 QLSFAQKTVSGVVSD
+16 QLSFAQKTVTGVVSD

-42 LIQGTTTGV
+42 LVQGTTTGV

-58 FSINASEGQILEFSF
+58 FSINVAEGQILEFSF
-73 VGYESSAIA
+73 VGYETAALA
-82 VGSGNVINVSLSL
+82 VGAGNVINVTLSL
-95 GNQLDE
+95 GTQLEE

-125 SQIESRAS
+125 TQIENRAS

-158 GTSVIIRGLSTFSSS
+158 GTSVVIRGLSTFSSS

-190 AQGSFTSGNNGSSR
+190 AMGSFTSGNNGSSR

-239 TTKAGTTASG
+239 TTKSGTTG
-249 AKAQKNEITVNTSY
+249 TGTRAQKNEVTVNTSY
-263 FVNELAMKPDYQM
+263 FTNELAMKPDFQM

-294 PSFDKDGPAGW
+294 PSFDEEGPAGW
-305 GVQSQLNGSG
+305 GRQSAINGTVSG
-315 TAPFGT
+315 
-321 TQPGFLKHPYNS
+321 QPGFLKHPYNS

-346 LIGLSEDSVWEWK
+346 LLGLSMDSLWEWK
-359 PYDSVGALFEP
+359 PYDSVGDLFQP
-370 GEIINTNINF
+370 GEIVNTNINF

-407 SLRRNNISFG
+407 TLRRNALSFG

-422 SNKFTVNGTINYS
+422 SNKITVNGTLNY
-435 FTNFKTPPISAA
+435 TATDFKTPPIAAA
-447 YSSGTNESGSSLYGN
+447 YSSGSSDSSLYGN
-462 IFYTPRSVSIA
+462 VFYTPRSIGIA
-473 DLPYAHP
+473 QLPYAHP

-505 DQQQTHRI
+505 DAQMTHRVF
-513 YGGASLQYDISDNLN
+513 GGVSAQYDISDNLN
-528 IQYRYGY
+528 LRYSYGY
-535 DLYNEGNVSYQ
+535 DVYSEDNTSYQ
-546 NKGGQDVVPEVQ
+546 NKGGQDGNLEVQ
-558 SGFYE
+558 SGLYE
-563 KWNNVVTLYN
+563 KWNNTSTIFN
-573 HQITLNGD
+573 HQVTINGD
-581 FELDNDWSLTFNAGA
+581 FELDDDWSVTFNAGA
-596 TSNSREYDRNGARST
+596 ESVGREYDRNGVRST

-620 HFNFN
+620 HYNFN
-625 LQEEIEFYSKRNLL
+625 SQEEIEFYSRRNVL

-649 KDYLYFTLA
+649 QDYLYFTLA

-687 VLDFGNLPVDFLK
+687 VLDFGNLPIDFLK
-700 IRAGYGTSATFPGGY
+700 VRASYGTSATYPGGY
-715 PISSTLSLNTKDFRI
+715 PIASTLSLNTKDFKVD
-730 GGTDVITNTS
+730 GVEVITNTT
-740 GSTLGNTGLKPE
+740 GSQLGNTGLKPE

-759 GIEAN
+759 GLEAN
-764 LFDNRIS
+764 LFDNRLS
-771 ANVSYFD
+771 AEISYFD
-778 RNTTDLIISR
+778 RNTTDLIITQ

-794 GYTFTETNIGEIS
+794 GYTSTRTNIGEIS
-807 ATGWEIDLSVDWI
+807 ATGWEIDLNADWI
-820 RGNDI
+820 RGDKF
-825 NWSSTINYTTNQAIV
+825 NWNTSINYTTNQAIV
-840 EDLGQDTDQI
+840 EDLGQNTDQI

-855 SNEGNAAIPGLPLTA
+855 STRGNAAIPGLPLTS

-876 ARDAAGNPQIDA
+876 ARDDSGRPLVDA
-888 AGGYKVNNDT
+888 SGSYRTNNDT

-903 PYAFIGDSQPD
+903 KYALIGDSNPD
-914 FIANLSNTIS
+914 FIANIGNTIT
-924 YGNLAFSFLFNASI
+924 YGNLSLNVLFNASI
-938 GGDMYSEFMA
+938 GGDMYSSFIM
-948 TIIGRGITTDT
+948 TLLGRGITTDT
-959 LDRELPFIMPGVLS
+959 LDRELPYILPGVLA

-985 TLYFGELILGPSELR
+985 TTYFGNLILGGDELR

-1014 TYDLPKKW
+1014 TYDIPSSW
-1022 LESSPFGAVSI
+1022 LDKTPFGAASI
-1033 AAQGFNL
+1033 SAQGFNL

-1047 PPGTNYDP
+1047 PDGINYDP
-1055 NIAGLGIGN
+1055 NIAGLGVGN

-1076 KRYGVSLKLTF
+1076 RRYGVSLKLTF

>member
-1 MKSLLRLL
+1 MKSLFRLL

-16 QLSFAQKTVSGVVSD
+16 QMSFAQKTVTGVVSD
-31 PDGLPLPGATV
+31 SDGLPLPGATV
-42 LIQGTTTGV
+42 LVQGTTTGV

-58 FSINASEGQILEFSF
+58 FSINVAEGQTLEFSF
-73 VGYESSAIA
+73 VGYETAAIA
-82 VGSGNVINVSLSL
+82 VGAGNVINVTLSL
-95 GNQLDE
+95 GTQLEE

-125 SQIESRAS
+125 TQIENRAS

-158 GTSVIIRGLSTFSSS
+158 GTSVVIRGLSTFSSS

-190 AQGSFTSGNNGSSR
+190 AMGSFTSGNNGSSR

-239 TTKAGTTASG
+239 TTKSGTTGAGTR
-249 AKAQKNEITVNTSY
+249 AQKNEVTVNTSY
-263 FVNELAMKPDYQM
+263 FTNELAMKPDFQM

-294 PSFDKDGPAGW
+294 PSFDEEGPAGW
-305 GVQSQLNGSG
+305 GRQSAINGTVSG
-315 TAPFGT
+315 
-321 TQPGFLKHPYNS
+321 QPGFLKHPYNS
-333 NLNARFLSRDLLP
+333 NLNARFLARDLLP
-346 LIGLSEDSVWEWK
+346 LLGLSMDSLWEWK
-359 PYDSVGALFEP
+359 PYDSVGDLFQP

-407 SLRRNNISFG
+407 TLRRNALSFG

-422 SNKFTVNGTINYS
+422 SNKITVNGTLNY
-435 FTNFKTPPISAA
+435 TATDFKTPPIAAA
-447 YSSGTNESGSSLYGN
+447 YSSGSSDSSLYGN
-462 IFYTPRSVSIA
+462 VFYTPRSIGIA
-473 DLPYAHP
+473 QLPYAHP

-505 DQQQTHRI
+505 DAQMTHRVF
-513 YGGASLQYDISDNLN
+513 GGVSAQYDISDNLN
-528 IQYRYGY
+528 LRYSYGY
-535 DLYNEGNVSYQ
+535 DVYSEDNTSYQ
-546 NKGGQDVVPEVQ
+546 NKGGVDGSLETQ
-558 SGFYE
+558 SGMYE
-563 KWNNVVTLYN
+563 KWNNTSTIFN
-573 HQITLNGD
+573 HQVTINGD
-581 FELDNDWSLTFNAGA
+581 FELDDDWSVTFNAGA
-596 TSNSREYDRNGARST
+596 ESVGREYDRNGVRST

-620 HFNFN
+620 HYNFN
-625 LQEEIEFYSKRNLL
+625 SQEEIEFYSRRNVL

-649 KDYLYFTLA
+649 QDYLYFTLA

-687 VLDFGNLPVDFLK
+687 VLDFGNLPIDFLK
-700 IRAGYGTSATFPGGY
+700 VRASYGTSATYPGGY
-715 PISSTLSLNTKDFRI
+715 PIASTLSLNTKDFKVD
-730 GGTDVITNTS
+730 GVEVITNTT
-740 GSTLGNTGLKPE
+740 GSQLGNTGLKPE

-759 GIEAN
+759 GLEAN
-764 LFDNRIS
+764 LFDNRLS
-771 ANVSYFD
+771 AEISYFD
-778 RNTTDLIISR
+778 RNTTDLIITQ

-794 GYTFTETNIGEIS
+794 GYTSTRTNIGEIS
-807 ATGWEIDLSVDWI
+807 ATGWEVDLNADWI
-820 RGNDI
+820 RGDKF
-825 NWSSTINYTTNQAIV
+825 NWNTSINYTTNQAIV
-840 EDLGQDTDQI
+840 EDLGQNTDQI

-855 SNEGNAAIPGLPLTA
+855 STRGNAAIPGLPLTS

-876 ARDAAGNPQIDA
+876 ARDDQGRPLVDA
-888 AGGYKVNNDT
+888 SGSYRTNNDT

-903 PYAFIGDSQPD
+903 KYALIGDSNPD
-914 FIANLSNTIS
+914 FIANIGNTLT
-924 YGNLAFSFLFNASI
+924 YGNLSLNVLFNASI
-938 GGDMYSEFMA
+938 GGDMYSSFIM
-948 TIIGRGITTDT
+948 TLLGRGITTDT
-959 LDRELPFIMPGVLS
+959 LDRELPYILPGVLA

-985 TLYFGELILGPSELR
+985 TTYFGNLILGGDELR

-1014 TYDLPKKW
+1014 TYDIPSSW
-1022 LESSPFGAVSI
+1022 LDKTPFGAASI
-1033 AAQGFNL
+1033 SAQGFNL

-1047 PPGTNYDP
+1047 PDGINYDP
-1055 NIAGLGIGN
+1055 NIAGLGVGN

-1076 KRYGVSLKLTF
+1076 RRYGVSLKLTF

>member
-1 MKSLLRLL
+1 MKSLFRLL

-16 QLSFAQKTVSGVVSD
+16 QMSFAQKTVTGVVSD
-31 PDGLPLPGATV
+31 SDGLPLPGATV
-42 LIQGTTTGV
+42 LVQGTTTGV

-58 FSINASEGQILEFSF
+58 FSINVAEGQILEFSF
-73 VGYESSAIA
+73 VGYETAALA
-82 VGSGNVINVSLSL
+82 VGAGNVINVTLSL
-95 GNQLDE
+95 GTQLEE

-125 SQIESRAS
+125 TQIENRAS

-158 GTSVIIRGLSTFSSS
+158 GTSVVIRGLSTFSSS

-190 AQGSFTSGNNGSSR
+190 AMGSFTSGNNGSSR

-239 TTKAGTTASG
+239 TTKSGTTGAGTR
-249 AKAQKNEITVNTSY
+249 AQKNEVTVNTSY
-263 FVNELAMKPDYQM
+263 FTNELAMKPDFQM

-294 PSFDKDGPAGW
+294 PSFDEEGPAGW
-305 GVQSQLNGSG
+305 GRQSAINGTVSG
-315 TAPFGT
+315 
-321 TQPGFLKHPYNS
+321 QPGFLKHPYNS
-333 NLNARFLSRDLLP
+333 NLNARFLARDLLP
-346 LIGLSEDSVWEWK
+346 LIGLSMDSLWEWK
-359 PYDSVGALFEP
+359 PYDSVGDLFQP
-370 GEIINTNINF
+370 GEIVNTNINF

-407 SLRRNNISFG
+407 TLRRNALSFG

-422 SNKFTVNGTINYS
+422 SNKITVNGTLNY
-435 FTNFKTPPISAA
+435 TATDFKTPPIAAA
-447 YSSGTNESGSSLYGN
+447 YSSGSSDSSLYGN
-462 IFYTPRSVSIA
+462 VFYTPRSIGIA
-473 DLPYAHP
+473 QLPYAHP

-505 DQQQTHRI
+505 DAQMTHRVF
-513 YGGASLQYDISDNLN
+513 GGVSAQYDISDNLN
-528 IQYRYGY
+528 LRYSYGY
-535 DLYNEGNVSYQ
+535 DVYSEDNTSYQ
-546 NKGGQDVVPEVQ
+546 NKGGQDGNLEVQ
-558 SGFYE
+558 SGLYE
-563 KWNNVVTLYN
+563 KWNNTSTIFN
-573 HQITLNGD
+573 HQVTINGD
-581 FELDNDWSLTFNAGA
+581 FELDDDWSVTFNAGA
-596 TSNSREYDRNGARST
+596 ESVGREYDRNGVRST

-620 HFNFN
+620 HYNFN
-625 LQEEIEFYSKRNLL
+625 SQEEIEFYSRRNVL

-649 KDYLYFTLA
+649 QDYLYFTLA

-687 VLDFGNLPVDFLK
+687 VLDFGNLPIDFLK
-700 IRAGYGTSATFPGGY
+700 VRASYGTSATYPGGY
-715 PISSTLSLNTKDFRI
+715 PIASTLSLNTKDFKVD
-730 GGTDVITNTS
+730 GVEVITNTT
-740 GSTLGNTGLKPE
+740 GSQLGNTGLKPE

-759 GIEAN
+759 GLEAN
-764 LFDNRIS
+764 LFDNRLS
-771 ANVSYFD
+771 AEISYFD
-778 RNTTDLIISR
+778 RNTTDLIITQ

-794 GYTFTETNIGEIS
+794 GYTSTRTNIGEIS
-807 ATGWEIDLSVDWI
+807 ATGWEVDLNADWI
-820 RGNDI
+820 RGDKF
-825 NWSSTINYTTNQAIV
+825 NWNTSINYTTNQAIV
-840 EDLGQDTDQI
+840 EDLGQNTDQI

-855 SNEGNAAIPGLPLTA
+855 STRGNAAIPGLPLTS

-876 ARDAAGNPQIDA
+876 ARDDSGRPLVDA
-888 AGGYKVNNDT
+888 SGSYRTNNDT

-903 PYAFIGDSQPD
+903 KYALIGDSNPD
-914 FIANLSNTIS
+914 FIANIGNTIT
-924 YGNLAFSFLFNASI
+924 YGNLSLNVLFNASI
-938 GGDMYSEFMA
+938 GGDMYSSFIM
-948 TIIGRGITTDT
+948 TLLGRGITTDT
-959 LDRELPFIMPGVLS
+959 LDRELPYILPGVLA

-985 TLYFGELILGPSELR
+985 TTYFGNLILGGDELR

-1014 TYDLPKKW
+1014 TYDIPSSW
-1022 LESSPFGAVSI
+1022 LDKTPFGAASI
-1033 AAQGFNL
+1033 SAQGFNL

-1047 PPGTNYDP
+1047 PDGINYDP
-1055 NIAGLGIGN
+1055 NIAGLGVGN

-1076 KRYGVSLKLTF
+1076 RRYGVSLKLTF